1 MAAAS
6 APITMKE
13 ALTRFI
19 QLIESYREFR
29 LAVEIALICY
39 TLLGDSHEKMLL
51 QSIGVN
57 PQFITF
63 TNVTMESDKYICV
76 RETAPQNSV
85 VIIDMNMP
93 MQPLRRPI
101 TADSALMN
109 PNTRILAL
117 KAQVPGTT
125 QDHLQ
130 IFNIEAKQK
139 IKSHQMPEQVV
150 FWKWITP
157 KMLGLVTQTSVY
169 HWPIEGDSEPVK
181 MFDRT
186 ANLANNQIINYRCDP
201 SEKWLVLIGIAPGS
215 PERPQLVKGNM
226 QLFSV
231 DQQRSQA
238 LEAHAASFA
247 SIRVPGND
255 RDSILI
261 SFASKTSNAGQVTSK
276 LHVIELGA
284 QPGKPSF
291 SKKQA
296 DLFFPPDFAD
306 DFPVAMQISQKYGLI
321 YVITKLGLLFVYDLE
336 TATAV
341 YRNRIS
347 PDPIFLTSEASSIGG
362 FYAVNR
368 RGQVLLA
375 TVNEATII
383 PFVSGQLNNL
393 ELAVNLAKRGNL
405 PGAENLVVQRFQE
418 LFAQTKYK
426 EAAELAAESPQGILR
441 TPDTVAKF
449 QSVPVQAGQTPPLLQ
464 YFGTLLTKGK
474 LNAFESLE
482 LSRLVVNQNKKNLL
496 ENWLA
501 EDKLEC
507 SEELGDLVKTVDND
521 LALKIY
527 IKARA
532 TPKVVAAFAERR
544 EFDKILIYSK
554 QVGYTP
560 DYLFLLQTILRSD
573 PQEALEDLQKSG
585 GAPSSTKLGCSYE
598 HVPRFMELPCSPI
611 EQAALAFSLWSFHRN
626 MIREATAFLLDVL
639 KPNLPEHGYL
649 QTKVLEINLV
659 TFPNVADAILANGM
673 FSHYDRPRIAQ
684 LCEKAGLYIRA
695 LQHYSELPDIK
706 RVIVNT
712 HAIEPQALVEFFGT
726 LSREWALE
734 CMKDLLMINIKGNL
748 QIIVQ
753 VAKEYCE
760 QLGIDACIKLFEQ
773 FKSYDGLYFFLG
785 SYLSSS
791 EDPDIHFKYIEAAAR
806 TGQIKEVERVTRESN
821 FYDPEKTKNF
831 LMDAKL
837 PDARPLINVCD
848 RFGFVPDLTHYLY
861 TNNMLRYIEGYVQK
875 VNPGNAP
882 LVVGQLLDD
891 ECPED
896 FIKGLI
902 LSVRSLL
909 PVEPLVAECEKRNRL
924 RLLTQFLEHLVSE
937 GSQDVHV
944 HNALGKIIIESNN
957 NPEHFLTTNPYYD
970 SRVVGKYCEKRD
982 PTLAVVAYRRGQ
994 CDDELI
1000 NVTNKNSLFKL
1011 QARYVVERMD
1021 GDLWD
1026 KVLNPDNEFRRQLI
1040 DQVVSTALPE
1050 SKSPE
1055 QVSAAVKAF
1064 MTADLPHELIELLEK
1079 IVLQN
1084 SAFSGNFNLQ
1094 NLLILTAIKADP
1106 SRVMD
1111 YINRLDNFDG
1121 PAVGE
1126 VAVEA
1131 QLYEEA
1137 FAIFKKFNLNV
1148 QAVNVLL
1155 DNIRDINRAVEFAF
1169 RVEEDAVWS
1178 QVAKAQLREGLVS
1191 DAIESFIR
1199 ADDATQFLD
1208 VIHAA
1213 EDADVYHD
1221 LVKYLLMVR
1230 QKTKEPKVDSELIYA
1245 YAKIDRLGDIEEFI
1259 LMPNVANLPN
1269 VGDRLYDAALYE
1281 AAKIIFAFIS
1291 NWAKLASTLIKLNQ
1305 FQGAVDAARK
1315 ANSAKTWKEVCFA
1328 CVDAEEFRLAQIC
1341 GLNII
1346 VQVDDLEEVSE
1357 FYQNRGCFN
1366 ELISLMESGLGLER
1380 AHMGIFTELGVLYA
1394 RYRHEKLMEHIK
1406 LFSTRLNI
1414 PKLIRACDEQQH
1426 WKELTYLYIQYDEF
1440 DNAATTVMNH
1450 SPDAWDHMQ
1459 FKDIVVKVAN
1469 VELYYKAVHFYLQE
1483 HPDLINDLLNVLA
1496 LRVDHT
1502 RVVDIMRKAG
1512 HLRLVKPYMIAVQS
1526 NNVSAVNEALNEIYV
1541 EEEDYDR
1548 LRESIELHDNFDQ
1561 IGLAQKIE
1569 KHELLEMRRVAAS
1582 IYKKAGRWKQSI
1594 ALSKKDNLYKDAMET
1609 ASQSGDRELAE
1620 ELLVYFIE
1628 QGKKECFA
1636 SCLFVCYDLIR
1647 PDVALELAWMNN
1659 MIDFAFPYLLQFIRE
1674 YTGKVDEL
1682 IKDKIEAQKEAMAK
1696 ENEEKDVMK
1705 QQNMYAQLLPLAL
1718 PAPPMPGMGGPGMGG
1733 GFTPPP
1739 PPMGGMGMP
1748 PMPPFVFVVSVSA
1761 GDGIEFFVYDLDCNV
1776 KFESWLTKLRR
1787 INIACVQET
1796 KWVGFKARDVDGYK
1810 LWYSGSERRRNGVG
1824 ILVDE
1829 ELRGL
1834 DGEEKMRF
1842 WEALDEVVR
1851 GVPSS
1856 EKIVVAG
1863 DFNGH
1868 IGALPGSFS
1877 DVHGGFGFRKRNEE
1891 GATLLEFARSFGL
1904 VVVKWSFPKKD
1915 DHLITFRSAIAKTQ
1929 IDFLLLR
1936 KGDKVLCKDCKVIP
1950 SENLSTQHTLLVMN
1964 LGIKK
1969 DRKRRGEECRLGI
1982 KWGGL
1987 TPVNAWEIGK
1997 KLAGM
2002 GVWQCRGDVDSKWD
2016 RVARCIRENASEV
2029 SGVSR
2034 GRAGHHRGNWRW
2046 NEEVKKKVRP
2056 RKGRERREKKLF
2068 RLAKARERK
2077 GRDLDQVKCIKGE
2090 DGTVLV
2096 EDDHIKNRWQSY
2108 FYRLLNDEGDRAIG
2122 LGELEHSEE
2131 CLDFSYCRRFKV
2143 EEVREA
2149 VRRMRRSRAT
2159 GPDEIPVDF
2168 WKFSGET
2175 GLRWLTGLFNGIFKT
2190 TKMSEAWRWSTMIPL
2205 YKNKGDIQSSNNYRG
2220 IKLLSHSMKI

>member
-1 MAAAS
+1 MAAAN

-13 ALTRFI
+13 ALT
-19 QLIESYREFR
+19 LP
-29 LAVEIALICY
+29 
-39 TLLGDSHEKMLL
+39 
-51 QSIGVN
+51 SIGIN

-63 TNVTMESDKYICV
+63 THVTMESDKYICV
-76 RETAPQNSV
+76 RETSPQNSV
-85 VIIDMNMP
+85 VIVDMSMP

-109 PNTRILAL
+109 PNSRILAL
-117 KAQVPGTT
+117 KAQLQGTT

-130 IFNIEAKQK
+130 IFNIEMKAKM
-139 IKSHQMPEQVV
+139 KSYQMPEQL
-150 FWKWITP
+150 FN
-157 KMLGLVTQTSVY
+157 LFQY
-169 HWPIEGDSEPVK
+169 HAAIILQVIRLLCHLCDSEPVK

-186 ANLANNQIINYRCDP
+186 ANMSNNQIINYRCDP

-226 QLFSV
+226 QLFSI

-247 SIRVPGND
+247 QFKVPGNENS
-255 RDSILI
+255 SILI
-261 SFASKTSNAGQVTSK
+261 SFATKTLNAGQITSK

-291 SKKQA
+291 TKKQA

-306 DFPVAMQISQKYGLI
+306 DFPVAMQISHKYSLI

-347 PDPIFLTSEASSIGG
+347 PDPIFLTAEASSVGG

-375 TVNEATII
+375 TVNEQTIV

-405 PGAENLVVQRFQE
+405 PGAEQLVVQRFQE

-464 YFGTLLTKGK
+464 YFGTLLTRGK

-507 SEELGDLVKTVDND
+507 SEELGDLVK
-521 LALKIY
+521 
-527 IKARA
+527 
-532 TPKVVAAFAERR
+532 
-544 EFDKILIYSK
+544 
-554 QVGYTP
+554 VGYTP

-573 PQEALEDLQKSG
+573 PQGAVNFALMMSQMEGGCPLDYNTITDLFLQ
-585 GAPSSTKLGCSYE
+585 
-598 HVPRFMELPCSPI
+598 
-611 EQAALAFSLWSFHRN
+611 RN

-684 LCEKAGLYIRA
+684 LCEKAGLYMRA
-695 LQHYSELPDIK
+695 LQ
-706 RVIVNT
+706 VN
-712 HAIEPQALVEFFGT
+712 V
-726 LSREWALE
+726 
-734 CMKDLLMINIKGNL
+734 
-748 QIIVQ
+748 
-753 VAKEYCE
+753 
-760 QLGIDACIKLFEQ
+760 
-773 FKSYDGLYFFLG
+773 FLC
-785 SYLSSS
+785 
-791 EDPDIHFKYIEAAAR
+791 EDPDIHFKYIEAAAK

-831 LMDAKL
+831 LMEAKL

-861 TNNMLRYIEGYVQK
+861 SNNMLRYIEGYVQK

-909 PVEPLVAECEKRNRL
+909 PVEPLVEECEK
-924 RLLTQFLEHLVSE
+924 
-937 GSQDVHV
+937 
-944 HNALGKIIIESNN
+944 
-957 NPEHFLTTNPYYD
+957 
-970 SRVVGKYCEKRD
+970 
-982 PTLAVVAYRRGQ
+982 
-994 CDDELI
+994 
-1000 NVTNKNSLFKL
+1000 
-1011 QARYVVERMD
+1011 RYVVERME
-1021 GDLWD
+1021 GDLWE
-1026 KVLNPDNEFRRQLI
+1026 KVLNPDNEYRRQLI

-1111 YINRLDNFDG
+1111 YVNRLDNFDG

-1155 DNIRDINRAVEFAF
+1155 DNIRSIERAVEFAF

-1199 ADDATQFLD
+1199 ADDVTQFLD
-1208 VIHAA
+1208 VIRAA
-1213 EDADVYHD
+1213 EDANVYHD
-1221 LVKYLLMVR
+1221 LVRYLLMVR
-1230 QKTKEPKVDSELIYA
+1230 QKAKEPKVDSELIYA
-1245 YAKIDRLGDIEEFI
+1245 YAKIDRLSDIEEFI
-1259 LMPNVANLPN
+1259 LMPNVANLQN
-1269 VGDRLYDAALYE
+1269 VGDRLYDEALYE

-1291 NWAKLASTLIKLNQ
+1291 NWAKLASTLVKLGQ

-1315 ANSAKTWKEVCFA
+1315 ANSSKTWKEVCFA

-1357 FYQNRGCFN
+1357 YYQNRGCFN

-1394 RYRHEKLMEHIK
+1394 RYRPEKLMEHIK

-1440 DNAATTVMNH
+1440 DNAATTIMNH
-1450 SPDAWDHMQ
+1450 SPEAWDHMQ
-1459 FKDIVVKVAN
+1459 FKDVAVKVAN

-1512 HLRLVKPYMIAVQS
+1512 HLHLVKPYMVAVQS

-1541 EEEDYDR
+1541 EEEDYER
-1548 LRESIELHDNFDQ
+1548 LRESIDMHDNFDQ

-1569 KHELLEMRRVAAS
+1569 KHELLEMRRVAAY

-1628 QGKKECFA
+1628 KGKKECFA

-1647 PDVALELAWMNN
+1647 ADIALELAWMNN
-1659 MIDFAFPYLLQFIRE
+1659 MIDFAFPYLLQFVRE

-1682 IKDKIEAQKEAMAK
+1682 VKDKIEALSEVKAK
-1696 ENEEKDVMK
+1696 EREEKDVIA

-1718 PAPPMPGMGGPGMGG
+1718 PAPPMPGMAGAPGMGG
-1733 GFTPPP
+1733 FTPP

-1748 PMPPFVFVVSVSA
+1748 PMPPF
-1761 GDGIEFFVYDLDCNV
+1761 G
-1776 KFESWLTKLRR
+1776 
-1787 INIACVQET
+1787 
-1796 KWVGFKARDVDGYK
+1796 
-1810 LWYSGSERRRNGVG
+1810 
-1824 ILVDE
+1824 
-1829 ELRGL
+1829 
-1834 DGEEKMRF
+1834 M
-1842 WEALDEVVR
+1842 
-1851 GVPSS
+1851 PPMSS
-1856 EKIVVAG
+1856 
-1863 DFNGH
+1863 F
-1868 IGALPGSFS
+1868 
-1877 DVHGGFGFRKRNEE
+1877 
-1891 GATLLEFARSFGL
+1891 
-1904 VVVKWSFPKKD
+1904 
-1915 DHLITFRSAIAKTQ
+1915 
-1929 IDFLLLR
+1929 
-1936 KGDKVLCKDCKVIP
+1936 
-1950 SENLSTQHTLLVMN
+1950 
-1964 LGIKK
+1964 
-1969 DRKRRGEECRLGI
+1969 
-1982 KWGGL
+1982 
-1987 TPVNAWEIGK
+1987 
-1997 KLAGM
+1997 
-2002 GVWQCRGDVDSKWD
+2002 
-2016 RVARCIRENASEV
+2016 
-2029 SGVSR
+2029 
-2034 GRAGHHRGNWRW
+2034 
-2046 NEEVKKKVRP
+2046 
-2056 RKGRERREKKLF
+2056 
-2068 RLAKARERK
+2068 
-2077 GRDLDQVKCIKGE
+2077 
-2090 DGTVLV
+2090 
-2096 EDDHIKNRWQSY
+2096 
-2108 FYRLLNDEGDRAIG
+2108 
-2122 LGELEHSEE
+2122 
-2131 CLDFSYCRRFKV
+2131 
-2143 EEVREA
+2143 
-2149 VRRMRRSRAT
+2149 
-2159 GPDEIPVDF
+2159 
-2168 WKFSGET
+2168 
-2175 GLRWLTGLFNGIFKT
+2175 
-2190 TKMSEAWRWSTMIPL
+2190 
-2205 YKNKGDIQSSNNYRG
+2205 
-2220 IKLLSHSMKI
+2220 

>member
-1 MAAAS
+1 MAAAN

-13 ALTRFI
+13 ALT
-19 QLIESYREFR
+19 
-29 LAVEIALICY
+29 
-39 TLLGDSHEKMLL
+39 L

-85 VIIDMNMP
+85 VIIDMSLP

-284 QPGKPSF
+284 QSGKPSF

-306 DFPVAMQISQKYGLI
+306 DFPVAMQISHKYGLI

-375 TVNEATII
+375 TVNEATIV

-521 LALKIY
+521 IALKIY

-573 PQEALEDLQKSG
+573 PQGAVNFALMMSQMEGGCPVDYNTITDLFLQ
-585 GAPSSTKLGCSYE
+585 
-598 HVPRFMELPCSPI
+598 
-611 EQAALAFSLWSFHRN
+611 RN

-673 FSHYDRPRIAQ
+673 FSHYDRSRIAQ

-695 LQHYSELPDIK
+695 LQVD
-706 RVIVNT
+706 
-712 HAIEPQALVEFFGT
+712 
-726 LSREWALE
+726 W
-734 CMKDLLMINIKGNL
+734 
-748 QIIVQ
+748 
-753 VAKEYCE
+753 
-760 QLGIDACIKLFEQ
+760 
-773 FKSYDGLYFFLG
+773 
-785 SYLSSS
+785 
-791 EDPDIHFKYIEAAAR
+791 

-831 LMDAKL
+831 LMEAKL

-944 HNALGKIIIESNN
+944 HNAL
-957 NPEHFLTTNPYYD
+957 
-970 SRVVGKYCEKRD
+970 
-982 PTLAVVAYRRGQ
+982 
-994 CDDELI
+994 
-1000 NVTNKNSLFKL
+1000 
-1011 QARYVVERMD
+1011 
-1021 GDLWD
+1021 
-1026 KVLNPDNEFRRQLI
+1026 
-1040 DQVVSTALPE
+1040 
-1050 SKSPE
+1050 E

-1155 DNIRDINRAVEFAF
+1155 DSIRDINRAVEFAF

-1199 ADDATQFLD
+1199 ADDTTQFLD

-1213 EDADVYHD
+1213 EDTDVYHD

-1269 VGDRLYDAALYE
+1269 VGDRLFDAALYE

-1291 NWAKLASTLIKLNQ
+1291 NWAKLASTLLKLNQ

-1459 FKDIVVKVAN
+1459 FKDIVVKIAN

-1659 MIDFAFPYLLQFIRE
+1659 MIDFVFPYLLQFIRE

-1682 IKDKIEAQKEAMAK
+1682 IKDKIEAQKEAKAK
-1696 ENEEKDVMK
+1696 ETEEKDVMK

-1718 PAPPMPGMGGPGMGG
+1718 PAPPMPGMGGAGMGG
-1733 GFTPPP
+1733 GFAPPPP

-1748 PMPPFVFVVSVSA
+1748 PMPPF
-1761 GDGIEFFVYDLDCNV
+1761 GMPPM
-1776 KFESWLTKLRR
+1776 
-1787 INIACVQET
+1787 
-1796 KWVGFKARDVDGYK
+1796 
-1810 LWYSGSERRRNGVG
+1810 GS
-1824 ILVDE
+1824 
-1829 ELRGL
+1829 
-1834 DGEEKMRF
+1834 
-1842 WEALDEVVR
+1842 
-1851 GVPSS
+1851 
-1856 EKIVVAG
+1856 
-1863 DFNGH
+1863 
-1868 IGALPGSFS
+1868 
-1877 DVHGGFGFRKRNEE
+1877 
-1891 GATLLEFARSFGL
+1891 
-1904 VVVKWSFPKKD
+1904 
-1915 DHLITFRSAIAKTQ
+1915 
-1929 IDFLLLR
+1929 
-1936 KGDKVLCKDCKVIP
+1936 
-1950 SENLSTQHTLLVMN
+1950 
-1964 LGIKK
+1964 
-1969 DRKRRGEECRLGI
+1969 
-1982 KWGGL
+1982 
-1987 TPVNAWEIGK
+1987 
-1997 KLAGM
+1997 
-2002 GVWQCRGDVDSKWD
+2002 
-2016 RVARCIRENASEV
+2016 
-2029 SGVSR
+2029 
-2034 GRAGHHRGNWRW
+2034 
-2046 NEEVKKKVRP
+2046 
-2056 RKGRERREKKLF
+2056 
-2068 RLAKARERK
+2068 
-2077 GRDLDQVKCIKGE
+2077 
-2090 DGTVLV
+2090 
-2096 EDDHIKNRWQSY
+2096 Y
-2108 FYRLLNDEGDRAIG
+2108 
-2122 LGELEHSEE
+2122 
-2131 CLDFSYCRRFKV
+2131 
-2143 EEVREA
+2143 
-2149 VRRMRRSRAT
+2149 
-2159 GPDEIPVDF
+2159 
-2168 WKFSGET
+2168 
-2175 GLRWLTGLFNGIFKT
+2175 
-2190 TKMSEAWRWSTMIPL
+2190 
-2205 YKNKGDIQSSNNYRG
+2205 
-2220 IKLLSHSMKI
+2220 

>member
-6 APITMKE
+6 APIAMKE
-13 ALTRFI
+13 ALTLPTVGI
-19 QLIESYREFR
+19 NQ
-29 LAVEIALICY
+29 
-39 TLLGDSHEKMLL
+39 
-51 QSIGVN
+51 
-57 PQFITF
+57 QFITF
-63 TNVTMESDKYICV
+63 THVTMESDKYICV
-76 RETAPQNSV
+76 RETSPQNSV
-85 VIIDMNMP
+85 VIIDMGMP
-93 MQPLRRPI
+93 NQPLRRPI

-109 PNTRILAL
+109 PNSRILAL
-117 KAQVPGTT
+117 KAQIPGTT

-130 IFNIEAKQK
+130 IFNIELKTK

-157 KMLGLVTQTSVY
+157 KMLGLVTQSSVY
-169 HWPIEGDSEPVK
+169 HWSIEGDSEPVK

-201 SEKWLVLIGIAPGS
+201 SEKWLVLIGIAPGA

-247 SIRVPGND
+247 SIKVAGND
-255 RDSILI
+255 KDSILI
-261 SFASKTSNAGQVTSK
+261 CFASKTTNAGQVTSK

-284 QPGKPSF
+284 QPGKPGF

-306 DFPVAMQISQKYGLI
+306 DFPVAMQISHKYGLI

-347 PDPIFLTSEASSIGG
+347 PDPIFLTAEASSIGG
-362 FYAVNR
+362 FYAINR

-375 TVNEATII
+375 TVNEATIV

-418 LFAQTKYK
+418 LFSQTKYK

-441 TPDTVAKF
+441 TPETVAKF

-573 PQEALEDLQKSG
+573 PQGAVNFALMMSQMEGGCPVDYNTITDLFLQ
-585 GAPSSTKLGCSYE
+585 
-598 HVPRFMELPCSPI
+598 
-611 EQAALAFSLWSFHRN
+611 RN
-626 MIREATAFLLDVL
+626 LIREATAFLLDVL
-639 KPNLPEHGYL
+639 KPNLPEHAFL

-659 TFPNVADAILANGM
+659 TYPNVADAILANGM
-673 FSHYDRPRIAQ
+673 FSHYDRPRIGQ

-695 LQHYSELPDIK
+695 LQ
-706 RVIVNT
+706 
-712 HAIEPQALVEFFGT
+712 
-726 LSREWALE
+726 
-734 CMKDLLMINIKGNL
+734 
-748 QIIVQ
+748 
-753 VAKEYCE
+753 
-760 QLGIDACIKLFEQ
+760 
-773 FKSYDGLYFFLG
+773 
-785 SYLSSS
+785 
-791 EDPDIHFKYIEAAAR
+791 
-806 TGQIKEVERVTRESN
+806 
-821 FYDPEKTKNF
+821 
-831 LMDAKL
+831 
-837 PDARPLINVCD
+837 
-848 RFGFVPDLTHYLY
+848 
-861 TNNMLRYIEGYVQK
+861 
-875 VNPGNAP
+875 VNPSNAP

-896 FIKGLI
+896 FIRGLI

-909 PVEPLVAECEKRNRL
+909 PVEPLVDECEKRNRL

-944 HNALGKIIIESNN
+944 HNALGKIIIDSNN

-1021 GDLWD
+1021 SDLWE
-1026 KVLNPDNEFRRQLI
+1026 KVLLPDNEYRRQLI

-1094 NLLILTAIKADP
+1094 NLLILTAIKADA

-1155 DNIRDINRAVEFAF
+1155 DNIQNIDRAVEFAF
-1169 RVEEDAVWS
+1169 RVEEEAVWS

-1199 ADDATQFLD
+1199 ADDTTHFLE
-1208 VIHAA
+1208 VIQAA
-1213 EDADVYHD
+1213 ENADVYHD

-1245 YAKIDRLGDIEEFI
+1245 YAKIDRLSEIEEFI
-1259 LMPNVANLPN
+1259 LMPNVANLQN
-1269 VGDRLYDAALYE
+1269 VGDRLYDEALYE

-1291 NWAKLASTLIKLNQ
+1291 NWAKLAVTLVKLKQ

-1315 ANSAKTWKEVCFA
+1315 ANSSKTWKEVCFA

-1346 VQVDDLEEVSE
+1346 VQVDDLEEVSDY
-1357 FYQNRGCFN
+1357 YQNRGCFN

-1394 RYRHEKLMEHIK
+1394 RYRPEKLMEHIK

-1440 DNAATTVMNH
+1440 DNAATTIMNH

-1459 FKDIVVKVAN
+1459 FKDVAVKVAN

-1483 HPDLINDLLNVLA
+1483 HPDLINDMLNVLA

-1512 HLRLVKPYMIAVQS
+1512 HLHLVKPYMVAVQS

-1541 EEEDYDR
+1541 EEEDYER
-1548 LRESIELHDNFDQ
+1548 LRESIDLHDNFDQ

-1569 KHELLEMRRVAAS
+1569 KHELLEMRRVAAY
-1582 IYKKAGRWKQSI
+1582 IYKKAGRWKQS
-1594 ALSKKDNLYKDAMET
+1594 A
-1609 ASQSGDRELAE
+1609 
-1620 ELLVYFIE
+1620 
-1628 QGKKECFA
+1628 
-1636 SCLFVCYDLIR
+1636 
-1647 PDVALELAWMNN
+1647 
-1659 MIDFAFPYLLQFIRE
+1659 
-1674 YTGKVDEL
+1674 
-1682 IKDKIEAQKEAMAK
+1682 
-1696 ENEEKDVMK
+1696 
-1705 QQNMYAQLLPLAL
+1705 
-1718 PAPPMPGMGGPGMGG
+1718 
-1733 GFTPPP
+1733 
-1739 PPMGGMGMP
+1739 
-1748 PMPPFVFVVSVSA
+1748 
-1761 GDGIEFFVYDLDCNV
+1761 
-1776 KFESWLTKLRR
+1776 
-1787 INIACVQET
+1787 
-1796 KWVGFKARDVDGYK
+1796 
-1810 LWYSGSERRRNGVG
+1810 
-1824 ILVDE
+1824 
-1829 ELRGL
+1829 
-1834 DGEEKMRF
+1834 
-1842 WEALDEVVR
+1842 
-1851 GVPSS
+1851 
-1856 EKIVVAG
+1856 
-1863 DFNGH
+1863 
-1868 IGALPGSFS
+1868 
-1877 DVHGGFGFRKRNEE
+1877 
-1891 GATLLEFARSFGL
+1891 
-1904 VVVKWSFPKKD
+1904 
-1915 DHLITFRSAIAKTQ
+1915 
-1929 IDFLLLR
+1929 
-1936 KGDKVLCKDCKVIP
+1936 
-1950 SENLSTQHTLLVMN
+1950 
-1964 LGIKK
+1964 
-1969 DRKRRGEECRLGI
+1969 
-1982 KWGGL
+1982 
-1987 TPVNAWEIGK
+1987 
-1997 KLAGM
+1997 
-2002 GVWQCRGDVDSKWD
+2002 
-2016 RVARCIRENASEV
+2016 
-2029 SGVSR
+2029 
-2034 GRAGHHRGNWRW
+2034 
-2046 NEEVKKKVRP
+2046 
-2056 RKGRERREKKLF
+2056 
-2068 RLAKARERK
+2068 
-2077 GRDLDQVKCIKGE
+2077 
-2090 DGTVLV
+2090 
-2096 EDDHIKNRWQSY
+2096 
-2108 FYRLLNDEGDRAIG
+2108 
-2122 LGELEHSEE
+2122 
-2131 CLDFSYCRRFKV
+2131 
-2143 EEVREA
+2143 
-2149 VRRMRRSRAT
+2149 
-2159 GPDEIPVDF
+2159 
-2168 WKFSGET
+2168 
-2175 GLRWLTGLFNGIFKT
+2175 
-2190 TKMSEAWRWSTMIPL
+2190 
-2205 YKNKGDIQSSNNYRG
+2205 
-2220 IKLLSHSMKI
+2220 

>member
-1 MAAAS
+1 MAAAN

-13 ALTRFI
+13 VLT
-19 QLIESYREFR
+19 LP
-29 LAVEIALICY
+29 
-39 TLLGDSHEKMLL
+39 
-51 QSIGVN
+51 SIGIS

-85 VIIDMNMP
+85 VIIDMHMP

-109 PNTRILAL
+109 PDSRILAL
-117 KAQVPGTT
+117 KAQLPGTT

-130 IFNIEAKQK
+130 IFNIEMKAKM
-139 IKSHQMPEQVV
+139 KSYQMPEQIV

-169 HWPIEGDSEPVK
+169 HWSIEGDSEPVK
-181 MFDRT
+181 MFERT
-186 ANLANNQIINYRCDP
+186 ANLQSNQIINYKCDP
-201 SEKWLVLIGIAPGS
+201 SVKWLVLIGIAPGS
-215 PERPQLVKGNM
+215 PERQQLVKGNM

-247 SIRVPGND
+247 HFKVPGNENP
-255 RDSILI
+255 STLI
-261 SFASKTSNAGQVTSK
+261 SFASKSFNAGQVTSK

-291 SKKQA
+291 TKKQA
-296 DLFFPPDFAD
+296 DLFFPPDFVD
-306 DFPVAMQISQKYGLI
+306 DFPVAMQISHKYSLI

-347 PDPIFLTSEASSIGG
+347 PDPIFLTVEASVVGG
-362 FYAVNR
+362 FYAINR

-375 TVNEATII
+375 TVNEAMIV

-449 QSVPVQAGQTPPLLQ
+449 QSVPVQPGQTPPLLQ
-464 YFGTLLTKGK
+464 YFGTLLTRGK

-507 SEELGDLVKTVDND
+507 TEELGDLVKTVDND

-554 QVGYTP
+554 QVGYSP

-573 PQEALEDLQKSG
+573 PQGAVNFALMMSQMEGGCPVDYNTITDLFLQ
-585 GAPSSTKLGCSYE
+585 
-598 HVPRFMELPCSPI
+598 
-611 EQAALAFSLWSFHRN
+611 RN
-626 MIREATAFLLDVL
+626 LIREATAFLLDVL

-673 FSHYDRPRIAQ
+673 FSHYDRPRIGQ

-695 LQHYSELPDIK
+695 LQHYTELPDIK

-734 CMKDLLMINIKGNL
+734 CMKDLLLVNLRGNL

-753 VAKEYCE
+753 TAKEYCE
-760 QLGIDACIKLFEQ
+760 QLGVDACVKLFEQ
-773 FKSYDGLYFFLG
+773 FKSYEGLYFFLG

-831 LMDAKL
+831 LMEAKL

-848 RFGFVPDLTHYLY
+848 RFGFVADLTHYLY
-861 TNNMLRYIEGYVQK
+861 SNNMLRYIEGYVQK

-902 LSVRSLL
+902 ISVRSLL
-909 PVEPLVAECEKRNRL
+909 PVEPLVEECEKRNRL

-944 HNALGKIIIESNN
+944 HNALGKIIIDSNN

-970 SRVVGKYCEKRD
+970 SRVVGKYCEKHD

-1021 GDLWD
+1021 GDIWE
-1026 KVLNPDNEFRRQLI
+1026 KVLNPENEYRRQLI

-1155 DNIRDINRAVEFAF
+1155 DNIQSIDRAVEFAF
-1169 RVEEDAVWS
+1169 RVEEEAVWS

-1199 ADDATQFLD
+1199 ADDATQFLE
-1208 VIHAA
+1208 VIRAA
-1213 EDADVYHD
+1213 EDANVYHD

-1230 QKTKEPKVDSELIYA
+1230 QKAKEPKVDSELIFA
-1245 YAKIDRLGDIEEFI
+1245 YAKIDRLNDIEEFI
-1259 LMPNVANLPN
+1259 LMPNVANLQN
-1269 VGDRLYDAALYE
+1269 VGDRLYDETLYE
-1281 AAKIIFAFIS
+1281 AARIIFHFIA
-1291 NWAKLASTLIKLNQ
+1291 NWAKLAITLVKLKQ
-1305 FQGAVDAARK
+1305 FQSAVDAARK

-1328 CVDAEEFRLAQIC
+1328 CVEAEEFRLAQIC

-1346 VQVDDLEEVSE
+1346 IQVLF
-1357 FYQNRGCFN
+1357 FYRHSVAKEMIYESISKQGYFN

-1394 RYRHEKLMEHIK
+1394 RYRPEKLMEHIK

-1440 DNAATTVMNH
+1440 DNAATTIMNH
-1450 SPDAWDHMQ
+1450 SPEAWDHMQ
-1459 FKDIVVKVAN
+1459 FKDVAVKVAN

-1512 HLRLVKPYMIAVQS
+1512 HLLLVKPYMIAVQS
-1526 NNVSAVNEALNEIYV
+1526 NNVSAVNEALNQIYV
-1541 EEEDYDR
+1541 EEEDYER
-1548 LRESIELHDNFDQ
+1548 LRESIDLHDNFDQ

-1569 KHELLEMRRVAAS
+1569 KHELLEMRRVAAY
-1582 IYKKAGRWKQSI
+1582 IYKKAGRWKLSI

-1647 PDVALELAWMNN
+1647 PDIALELAWINN
-1659 MIDFAFPYLLQFIRE
+1659 MIDFAFPYLLQFVRE

-1682 IKDKIEAQKEAMAK
+1682 VKDKINAQNEVKTKEQ
-1696 ENEEKDVMK
+1696 EEKDVMA

-1718 PAPPMPGMGGPGMGG
+1718 PAPPMPGMGGPTMGG
-1733 GFTPPP
+1733 GFAP

-1748 PMPPFVFVVSVSA
+1748 PMPPF
-1761 GDGIEFFVYDLDCNV
+1761 GMPPM
-1776 KFESWLTKLRR
+1776 
-1787 INIACVQET
+1787 
-1796 KWVGFKARDVDGYK
+1796 
-1810 LWYSGSERRRNGVG
+1810 GS
-1824 ILVDE
+1824 
-1829 ELRGL
+1829 
-1834 DGEEKMRF
+1834 
-1842 WEALDEVVR
+1842 
-1851 GVPSS
+1851 
-1856 EKIVVAG
+1856 
-1863 DFNGH
+1863 
-1868 IGALPGSFS
+1868 
-1877 DVHGGFGFRKRNEE
+1877 
-1891 GATLLEFARSFGL
+1891 
-1904 VVVKWSFPKKD
+1904 
-1915 DHLITFRSAIAKTQ
+1915 
-1929 IDFLLLR
+1929 
-1936 KGDKVLCKDCKVIP
+1936 
-1950 SENLSTQHTLLVMN
+1950 
-1964 LGIKK
+1964 
-1969 DRKRRGEECRLGI
+1969 
-1982 KWGGL
+1982 
-1987 TPVNAWEIGK
+1987 
-1997 KLAGM
+1997 
-2002 GVWQCRGDVDSKWD
+2002 
-2016 RVARCIRENASEV
+2016 
-2029 SGVSR
+2029 
-2034 GRAGHHRGNWRW
+2034 
-2046 NEEVKKKVRP
+2046 
-2056 RKGRERREKKLF
+2056 
-2068 RLAKARERK
+2068 
-2077 GRDLDQVKCIKGE
+2077 
-2090 DGTVLV
+2090 
-2096 EDDHIKNRWQSY
+2096 Y
-2108 FYRLLNDEGDRAIG
+2108 
-2122 LGELEHSEE
+2122 
-2131 CLDFSYCRRFKV
+2131 
-2143 EEVREA
+2143 
-2149 VRRMRRSRAT
+2149 
-2159 GPDEIPVDF
+2159 
-2168 WKFSGET
+2168 
-2175 GLRWLTGLFNGIFKT
+2175 
-2190 TKMSEAWRWSTMIPL
+2190 
-2205 YKNKGDIQSSNNYRG
+2205 
-2220 IKLLSHSMKI
+2220 

>member
-1 MAAAS
+1 MAAAN

-13 ALTRFI
+13 VLT
-19 QLIESYREFR
+19 LP
-29 LAVEIALICY
+29 
-39 TLLGDSHEKMLL
+39 
-51 QSIGVN
+51 SIGIN
-57 PQFITF
+57 SQFITF

-76 RETAPQNSV
+76 RETSPQNSV

-93 MQPLRRPI
+93 SQPLRRPI

-117 KAQVPGTT
+117 KAQLPGTT

-130 IFNIEAKQK
+130 IFNIEAKAK
-139 IKSHQMPEQVV
+139 MKSHQMPEQVV

-157 KMLGLVTQTSVY
+157 KMLGLVTQSSVY
-169 HWPIEGDSEPVK
+169 HWSIEGDSEPVK

-186 ANLANNQIINYRCDP
+186 ANLASNQIINYRCDP

-247 SIRVPGND
+247 SLRVPGND
-255 RDSILI
+255 KDSILI
-261 SFASKTSNAGQVTSK
+261 SFASKSSNAGQITSK

-291 SKKQA
+291 TKKQA

-306 DFPVAMQISQKYGLI
+306 DFPVAMQISHKYNLI

-336 TATAV
+336 SATAV

-347 PDPIFLTSEASSIGG
+347 PDPIFLTSEASSVGG
-362 FYAVNR
+362 FYAINR

-375 TVNEATII
+375 TVNETTLV

-573 PQEALEDLQKSG
+573 PQGAVNFALMMSQMEGGCPVDYNTITDLFLQ
-585 GAPSSTKLGCSYE
+585 
-598 HVPRFMELPCSPI
+598 
-611 EQAALAFSLWSFHRN
+611 RN
-626 MIREATAFLLDVL
+626 LIREATAFLLDVL
-639 KPNLPEHGYL
+639 KPNLPDHAFL

-684 LCEKAGLYIRA
+684 LCEKAGLYMRA
-695 LQHYSELPDIK
+695 LQHYTELSDIK
-706 RVIVNT
+706 RIIVNT

-734 CMKDLLMINIKGNL
+734 CMKDLLLVNLRGNL

-760 QLGIDACIKLFEQ
+760 QLGVDACIKIFEQ
-773 FKSYDGLYFFLG
+773 FKSYEGLYFFLG

-791 EDPDIHFKYIEAAAR
+791 EDPDIHFKYIEAAAK

-837 PDARPLINVCD
+837 PDARPLINV
-848 RFGFVPDLTHYLY
+848 
-861 TNNMLRYIEGYVQK
+861 
-875 VNPGNAP
+875 
-882 LVVGQLLDD
+882 
-891 ECPED
+891 
-896 FIKGLI
+896 
-902 LSVRSLL
+902 
-909 PVEPLVAECEKRNRL
+909 
-924 RLLTQFLEHLVSE
+924 
-937 GSQDVHV
+937 
-944 HNALGKIIIESNN
+944 
-957 NPEHFLTTNPYYD
+957 
-970 SRVVGKYCEKRD
+970 
-982 PTLAVVAYRRGQ
+982 
-994 CDDELI
+994 
-1000 NVTNKNSLFKL
+1000 
-1011 QARYVVERMD
+1011 
-1021 GDLWD
+1021 
-1026 KVLNPDNEFRRQLI
+1026 
-1040 DQVVSTALPE
+1040 
-1050 SKSPE
+1050 
-1055 QVSAAVKAF
+1055 
-1064 MTADLPHELIELLEK
+1064 
-1079 IVLQN
+1079 
-1084 SAFSGNFNLQ
+1084 
-1094 NLLILTAIKADP
+1094 
-1106 SRVMD
+1106 
-1111 YINRLDNFDG
+1111 
-1121 PAVGE
+1121 
-1126 VAVEA
+1126 
-1131 QLYEEA
+1131 
-1137 FAIFKKFNLNV
+1137 
-1148 QAVNVLL
+1148 
-1155 DNIRDINRAVEFAF
+1155 
-1169 RVEEDAVWS
+1169 
-1178 QVAKAQLREGLVS
+1178 AKAQLREGLVS

-1199 ADDATQFLD
+1199 ADDATQFLE

-1213 EDADVYHD
+1213 EEANVYHD

-1230 QKTKEPKVDSELIYA
+1230 QKAKEPKVDSELIYA
-1245 YAKIDRLGDIEEFI
+1245 YAKIDRLGEIEEFI

-1269 VGDRLYDAALYE
+1269 VGDRLYDEELYE

-1291 NWAKLASTLIKLNQ
+1291 NWAKLACTLVKLKQ

-1315 ANSAKTWKEVCFA
+1315 ANSSKTWKEVCFA

-1394 RYRHEKLMEHIK
+1394 RYRYEKLMEHIK

-1450 SPDAWDHMQ
+1450 SPEAWDHMQ
-1459 FKDIVVKVAN
+1459 FKDIIVKVAN

-1483 HPDLINDLLNVLA
+1483 HPELINDVLNVLA

-1512 HLRLVKPYMIAVQS
+1512 HLRLVKPYMVAVQS

-1548 LRESIELHDNFDQ
+1548 LRESIDFHDNFDQ

-1569 KHELLEMRRVAAS
+1569 KHELLEMRRVAAY

-1620 ELLVYFIE
+1620 ELLVYFID

-1647 PDVALELAWMNN
+1647 ADVALELAWMNN

-1682 IKDKIEAQKEAMAK
+1682 IKGKIESLNEEKAK
-1696 ENEEKDVMK
+1696 ENEEKDIIK

-1718 PAPPMPGMGGPGMGG
+1718 PAPPMPGMGGAGMGG
-1733 GFTPPP
+1733 GFAAPP

-1748 PMPPFVFVVSVSA
+1748 PMPPF
-1761 GDGIEFFVYDLDCNV
+1761 GMPPM
-1776 KFESWLTKLRR
+1776 
-1787 INIACVQET
+1787 
-1796 KWVGFKARDVDGYK
+1796 
-1810 LWYSGSERRRNGVG
+1810 GS
-1824 ILVDE
+1824 
-1829 ELRGL
+1829 
-1834 DGEEKMRF
+1834 
-1842 WEALDEVVR
+1842 
-1851 GVPSS
+1851 
-1856 EKIVVAG
+1856 
-1863 DFNGH
+1863 
-1868 IGALPGSFS
+1868 
-1877 DVHGGFGFRKRNEE
+1877 
-1891 GATLLEFARSFGL
+1891 
-1904 VVVKWSFPKKD
+1904 
-1915 DHLITFRSAIAKTQ
+1915 
-1929 IDFLLLR
+1929 
-1936 KGDKVLCKDCKVIP
+1936 
-1950 SENLSTQHTLLVMN
+1950 
-1964 LGIKK
+1964 
-1969 DRKRRGEECRLGI
+1969 
-1982 KWGGL
+1982 
-1987 TPVNAWEIGK
+1987 
-1997 KLAGM
+1997 
-2002 GVWQCRGDVDSKWD
+2002 
-2016 RVARCIRENASEV
+2016 
-2029 SGVSR
+2029 
-2034 GRAGHHRGNWRW
+2034 
-2046 NEEVKKKVRP
+2046 
-2056 RKGRERREKKLF
+2056 
-2068 RLAKARERK
+2068 
-2077 GRDLDQVKCIKGE
+2077 
-2090 DGTVLV
+2090 
-2096 EDDHIKNRWQSY
+2096 Y
-2108 FYRLLNDEGDRAIG
+2108 
-2122 LGELEHSEE
+2122 
-2131 CLDFSYCRRFKV
+2131 
-2143 EEVREA
+2143 
-2149 VRRMRRSRAT
+2149 
-2159 GPDEIPVDF
+2159 
-2168 WKFSGET
+2168 
-2175 GLRWLTGLFNGIFKT
+2175 
-2190 TKMSEAWRWSTMIPL
+2190 
-2205 YKNKGDIQSSNNYRG
+2205 
-2220 IKLLSHSMKI
+2220 

>member
-1 MAAAS
+1 MAAAN

-13 ALTRFI
+13 ALT
-19 QLIESYREFR
+19 L
-29 LAVEIALICY
+29 
-39 TLLGDSHEKMLL
+39 T
-51 QSIGVN
+51 SIGIN

-117 KAQVPGTT
+117 KGEVESVESMARVAVSLFLVEAQLPGTT

-130 IFNIEAKQK
+130 IFNIEAKAK
-139 IKSHQMPEQVV
+139 LKSHQMPEQARSYYPLNSLVLNVV

-157 KMLGLVTQTSVY
+157 KMLGLVTQSAVY
-169 HWPIEGDSEPVK
+169 HWSIEGESEPVK

-186 ANLANNQIINYRCDP
+186 ANLANNQIINYKCDP

-215 PERPQLVKGNM
+215 PE
-226 QLFSV
+226 LFSV

-247 SIRVPGND
+247 SFRIAGND
-255 RDSILI
+255 KDSILI
-261 SFASKTSNAGQVTSK
+261 SFATKTSNAGQITSK

-291 SKKQA
+291 TKKQA

-306 DFPVAMQISQKYGLI
+306 DFPVAMQ
-321 YVITKLGLLFVYDLE
+321 LGLLFVYDLE

-347 PDPIFLTSEASSIGG
+347 PDPIFLTSEASSVGG

-375 TVNEATII
+375 TVNESTII

-507 SEELGDLVKTVDND
+507 SEELGDLVK
-521 LALKIY
+521 
-527 IKARA
+527 
-532 TPKVVAAFAERR
+532 
-544 EFDKILIYSK
+544 
-554 QVGYTP
+554 VGYTP
-560 DYLFLLQTILRSD
+560 DYLFLLQTILRAD
-573 PQEALEDLQKSG
+573 PQGAVNFALMMSQMEGGCPVDYNTITDLFLQ
-585 GAPSSTKLGCSYE
+585 
-598 HVPRFMELPCSPI
+598 
-611 EQAALAFSLWSFHRN
+611 RN

-639 KPNLPEHGYL
+639 KPNLPEHAFL
-649 QTKVLEINLV
+649 QTK
-659 TFPNVADAILANGM
+659 
-673 FSHYDRPRIAQ
+673 
-684 LCEKAGLYIRA
+684 
-695 LQHYSELPDIK
+695 
-706 RVIVNT
+706 
-712 HAIEPQALVEFFGT
+712 
-726 LSREWALE
+726 
-734 CMKDLLMINIKGNL
+734 
-748 QIIVQ
+748 

-760 QLGIDACIKLFEQ
+760 HLGVEACIKLFEQ
-773 FKSYDGLYFFLG
+773 FKSYEGLYFFLG

-791 EDPDIHFKYIEAAAR
+791 EDPEIHFKYIEAAAK
-806 TGQIKEVERVTRESN
+806 TGQIKEVERVTRESD
-821 FYDPEKTKNF
+821 FYNPEKTKNF

-861 TNNMLRYIEGYVQK
+861 SNNMLRYIEGYVQK

-909 PVEPLVAECEKRNRL
+909 PVEPLVEECEKRNRL

-944 HNALGKIIIESNN
+944 HNAL
-957 NPEHFLTTNPYYD
+957 
-970 SRVVGKYCEKRD
+970 
-982 PTLAVVAYRRGQ
+982 
-994 CDDELI
+994 
-1000 NVTNKNSLFKL
+1000 
-1011 QARYVVERMD
+1011 
-1021 GDLWD
+1021 
-1026 KVLNPDNEFRRQLI
+1026 
-1040 DQVVSTALPE
+1040 
-1050 SKSPE
+1050 E

-1137 FAIFKKFNLNV
+1137 YAIFKKFNLNV

-1178 QVAKAQLREGLVS
+1178 QVAKAQPGG
-1191 DAIESFIR
+1191 
-1199 ADDATQFLD
+1199 T
-1208 VIHAA
+1208 
-1213 EDADVYHD
+1213 DADVYHD

-1230 QKTKEPKVDSELIYA
+1230 QKAKEPKVDSELIYA

-1259 LMPNVANLPN
+1259 LMPNVANLPS
-1269 VGDRLYDAALYE
+1269 VGDRLYDEALYE

-1291 NWAKLASTLIKLNQ
+1291 NWGKLAITLVKLKQ

-1357 FYQNRGCFN
+1357 YYQNRGCFN

-1426 WKELTYLYIQYDEF
+1426 WQELTYLYIQYDEF

-1450 SPDAWDHMQ
+1450 SPEAWDHMQ
-1459 FKDIVVKVAN
+1459 FKDIIVKVAN

-1483 HPDLINDLLNVLA
+1483 HPDLINDVLNVLA

-1512 HLRLVKPYMIAVQS
+1512 HLRLVKPYMVAVQS
-1526 NNVSAVNEALNEIYV
+1526 NNVSAVNEALNEIYI

-1548 LRESIELHDNFDQ
+1548 LHESIDLHDNFDQ

-1569 KHELLEMRRVAAS
+1569 KHELLEMRRVAAY

-1682 IKDKIEAQKEAMAK
+1682 IKDKIEAMKEEKAK
-1696 ENEEKDVMK
+1696 ENEEKDVIK

-1718 PAPPMPGMGGPGMGG
+1718 PAPPMPGMGGSGMGG
-1733 GFTPPP
+1733 GYAGAPPP
-1739 PPMGGMGMP
+1739 PPMGGMGMGMGMP
-1748 PMPPFVFVVSVSA
+1748 PMPPF
-1761 GDGIEFFVYDLDCNV
+1761 GMPPM
-1776 KFESWLTKLRR
+1776 
-1787 INIACVQET
+1787 
-1796 KWVGFKARDVDGYK
+1796 
-1810 LWYSGSERRRNGVG
+1810 GS
-1824 ILVDE
+1824 
-1829 ELRGL
+1829 
-1834 DGEEKMRF
+1834 
-1842 WEALDEVVR
+1842 
-1851 GVPSS
+1851 
-1856 EKIVVAG
+1856 
-1863 DFNGH
+1863 
-1868 IGALPGSFS
+1868 
-1877 DVHGGFGFRKRNEE
+1877 
-1891 GATLLEFARSFGL
+1891 
-1904 VVVKWSFPKKD
+1904 
-1915 DHLITFRSAIAKTQ
+1915 
-1929 IDFLLLR
+1929 
-1936 KGDKVLCKDCKVIP
+1936 
-1950 SENLSTQHTLLVMN
+1950 
-1964 LGIKK
+1964 
-1969 DRKRRGEECRLGI
+1969 
-1982 KWGGL
+1982 
-1987 TPVNAWEIGK
+1987 
-1997 KLAGM
+1997 
-2002 GVWQCRGDVDSKWD
+2002 
-2016 RVARCIRENASEV
+2016 
-2029 SGVSR
+2029 
-2034 GRAGHHRGNWRW
+2034 
-2046 NEEVKKKVRP
+2046 
-2056 RKGRERREKKLF
+2056 
-2068 RLAKARERK
+2068 
-2077 GRDLDQVKCIKGE
+2077 
-2090 DGTVLV
+2090 
-2096 EDDHIKNRWQSY
+2096 Y
-2108 FYRLLNDEGDRAIG
+2108 
-2122 LGELEHSEE
+2122 
-2131 CLDFSYCRRFKV
+2131 
-2143 EEVREA
+2143 
-2149 VRRMRRSRAT
+2149 
-2159 GPDEIPVDF
+2159 
-2168 WKFSGET
+2168 
-2175 GLRWLTGLFNGIFKT
+2175 
-2190 TKMSEAWRWSTMIPL
+2190 
-2205 YKNKGDIQSSNNYRG
+2205 
-2220 IKLLSHSMKI
+2220 

>member
-1 MAAAS
+1 MAAAN

-13 ALTRFI
+13 ALT
-19 QLIESYREFR
+19 LP
-29 LAVEIALICY
+29 
-39 TLLGDSHEKMLL
+39 
-51 QSIGVN
+51 SIGIN
-57 PQFITF
+57 AQFITF

-117 KAQVPGTT
+117 KAQLPGTT

-130 IFNIEAKQK
+130 IFNIEAKAK
-139 IKSHQMPEQVV
+139 MKSHQMPEQ
-150 FWKWITP
+150 
-157 KMLGLVTQTSVY
+157 
-169 HWPIEGDSEPVK
+169 

-238 LEAHAASFA
+238 LEGHAASFA
-247 SIRVPGND
+247 SFRVPGND
-255 RDSILI
+255 KDSLLI
-261 SFASKTSNAGQVTSK
+261 SFATKTSNAGQITSK

-291 SKKQA
+291 TKKQA
-296 DLFFPPDFAD
+296 DLFFPPDFTD
-306 DFPVAMQISQKYGLI
+306 DFPVAMQISHKYSLL

-347 PDPIFLTSEASSIGG
+347 PDPIFLTSEASSAGG
-362 FYAVNR
+362 FYAINR

-383 PFVSGQLNNL
+383 PFISGQLNNL

-507 SEELGDLVKTVDND
+507 SEELGDLVKDN
-521 LALKIY
+521 Y
-527 IKARA
+527 HV
-532 TPKVVAAFAERR
+532 T
-544 EFDKILIYSK
+544 
-554 QVGYTP
+554 VGYTP

-573 PQEALEDLQKSG
+573 PQGAVNFALMMSQMEGGCPVDYNTITDLFLQ
-585 GAPSSTKLGCSYE
+585 
-598 HVPRFMELPCSPI
+598 
-611 EQAALAFSLWSFHRN
+611 RN

-639 KPNLPEHGYL
+639 KPNLPEHAFL

-673 FSHYDRPRIAQ
+673 FSHYDRPRIGQ

-695 LQHYSELPDIK
+695 LQ
-706 RVIVNT
+706 
-712 HAIEPQALVEFFGT
+712 
-726 LSREWALE
+726 
-734 CMKDLLMINIKGNL
+734 
-748 QIIVQ
+748 
-753 VAKEYCE
+753 
-760 QLGIDACIKLFEQ
+760 
-773 FKSYDGLYFFLG
+773 
-785 SYLSSS
+785 
-791 EDPDIHFKYIEAAAR
+791 YIEAAAK

-831 LMDAKL
+831 LMEAKL

-861 TNNMLRYIEGYVQK
+861 SSNMLRYIEGYVQK

-909 PVEPLVAECEKRNRL
+909 PVEPLVEECEKRNRL

-944 HNALGKIIIESNN
+944 HNAL
-957 NPEHFLTTNPYYD
+957 
-970 SRVVGKYCEKRD
+970 
-982 PTLAVVAYRRGQ
+982 
-994 CDDELI
+994 
-1000 NVTNKNSLFKL
+1000 
-1011 QARYVVERMD
+1011 
-1021 GDLWD
+1021 
-1026 KVLNPDNEFRRQLI
+1026 
-1040 DQVVSTALPE
+1040 
-1050 SKSPE
+1050 
-1055 QVSAAVKAF
+1055 AF

-1199 ADDATQFLD
+1199 ADDATQFLE

-1213 EDADVYHD
+1213 EDANVYHD
-1221 LVKYLLMVR
+1221 LVRYLLMVR
-1230 QKTKEPKVDSELIYA
+1230 QKAKEPKVDSELIYA

-1269 VGDRLYDAALYE
+1269 VGDRLYDEELYE

-1291 NWAKLASTLIKLNQ
+1291 NWAKLAVTLVKLKQ

-1315 ANSAKTWKEVCFA
+1315 ANSSKTWKEVCFA

-1357 FYQNRGCFN
+1357 YYQNRGCFN

-1450 SPDAWDHMQ
+1450 SPEAWDHMQ
-1459 FKDIVVKVAN
+1459 FKDIIVKVAN

-1483 HPDLINDLLNVLA
+1483 HPDLINDVLNVLA

-1512 HLRLVKPYMIAVQS
+1512 HLRLVKPYMVAVQS
-1526 NNVSAVNEALNEIYV
+1526 NNVSAVNEALNEIYI

-1569 KHELLEMRRVAAS
+1569 KHELLEMRRVAAY

-1594 ALSKKDNLYKDAMET
+1594 ALSKKDSLYRDAMET

-1620 ELLVYFIE
+1620 ELLVFFIE

-1647 PDVALELAWMNN
+1647 ADVALELAWMNN
-1659 MIDFAFPYLLQFIRE
+1659 MVDFAFPYLLQFVRE

-1682 IKDKIEAQKEAMAK
+1682 IKDKIEALNEVKAK
-1696 ENEEKDVMK
+1696 ENEEKDVIK

-1718 PAPPMPGMGGPGMGG
+1718 PAPPMPGMGGGGMGG
-1733 GFTPPP
+1733 GFAAQMPP
-1739 PPMGGMGMP
+1739 PPMGGMP
-1748 PMPPFVFVVSVSA
+1748 PMPPF
-1761 GDGIEFFVYDLDCNV
+1761 
-1776 KFESWLTKLRR
+1776 
-1787 INIACVQET
+1787 
-1796 KWVGFKARDVDGYK
+1796 
-1810 LWYSGSERRRNGVG
+1810 
-1824 ILVDE
+1824 
-1829 ELRGL
+1829 
-1834 DGEEKMRF
+1834 
-1842 WEALDEVVR
+1842 
-1851 GVPSS
+1851 
-1856 EKIVVAG
+1856 
-1863 DFNGH
+1863 
-1868 IGALPGSFS
+1868 
-1877 DVHGGFGFRKRNEE
+1877 
-1891 GATLLEFARSFGL
+1891 
-1904 VVVKWSFPKKD
+1904 
-1915 DHLITFRSAIAKTQ
+1915 
-1929 IDFLLLR
+1929 
-1936 KGDKVLCKDCKVIP
+1936 
-1950 SENLSTQHTLLVMN
+1950 
-1964 LGIKK
+1964 
-1969 DRKRRGEECRLGI
+1969 
-1982 KWGGL
+1982 
-1987 TPVNAWEIGK
+1987 
-1997 KLAGM
+1997 GM
-2002 GVWQCRGDVDSKWD
+2002 
-2016 RVARCIRENASEV
+2016 
-2029 SGVSR
+2029 
-2034 GRAGHHRGNWRW
+2034 
-2046 NEEVKKKVRP
+2046 P
-2056 RKGRERREKKLF
+2056 P
-2068 RLAKARERK
+2068 
-2077 GRDLDQVKCIKGE
+2077 
-2090 DGTVLV
+2090 
-2096 EDDHIKNRWQSY
+2096 
-2108 FYRLLNDEGDRAIG
+2108 
-2122 LGELEHSEE
+2122 
-2131 CLDFSYCRRFKV
+2131 
-2143 EEVREA
+2143 
-2149 VRRMRRSRAT
+2149 M
-2159 GPDEIPVDF
+2159 GP
-2168 WKFSGET
+2168 
-2175 GLRWLTGLFNGIFKT
+2175 
-2190 TKMSEAWRWSTMIPL
+2190 
-2205 YKNKGDIQSSNNYRG
+2205 Y
-2220 IKLLSHSMKI
+2220 

>member
-1 MAAAS
+1 MAAN

-13 ALTRFI
+13 TF
-19 QLIESYREFR
+19 
-29 LAVEIALICY
+29 
-39 TLLGDSHEKMLL
+39 TLGSVGIN
-51 QSIGVN
+51 Q
-57 PQFITF
+57 QFITF
-63 TNVTMESDKYICV
+63 THVTMESDKYICV
-76 RETAPQNSV
+76 RETGPQNSV
-85 VIIDMNMP
+85 VIIDMSMP

-109 PNTRILAL
+109 PNSRILAL
-117 KAQVPGTT
+117 KG
-125 QDHLQ
+125 
-130 IFNIEAKQK
+130 N
-139 IKSHQMPEQVV
+139 
-150 FWKWITP
+150 
-157 KMLGLVTQTSVY
+157 G
-169 HWPIEGDSEPVK
+169 EPMK

-186 ANLANNQIINYRCDP
+186 ANLANNQIISYRCDP
-201 SEKWLVLIGIAPGS
+201 NEKWLVLIGIAPGS
-215 PERPQLVKGNM
+215 AERPQLVKGNM

-247 SIRVPGND
+247 SFRVAGND
-255 RDSILI
+255 KDSTLI
-261 SFASKTSNAGQVTSK
+261 CFASKSMNAGQVTSK
-276 LHVIELGA
+276 MHVIELGA

-291 SKKQA
+291 TKKQA

-306 DFPVAMQISQKYGLI
+306 DFPVSMQISNKYGLI

-336 TATAV
+336 TSTAV

-347 PDPIFLTSEASSIGG
+347 PDPIFLTTEAPSVGG
-362 FYAVNR
+362 FYAINR

-375 TVNEATII
+375 TINEAAIV

-405 PGAENLVVQRFQE
+405 PGAEELVVKRFQE

-464 YFGTLLTKGK
+464 YFGTLLTRGK
-474 LNAFESLE
+474 LNSYESLE

-507 SEELGDLVKTVDND
+507 SEELGDLVK
-521 LALKIY
+521 
-527 IKARA
+527 
-532 TPKVVAAFAERR
+532 
-544 EFDKILIYSK
+544 
-554 QVGYTP
+554 VGYTP
-560 DYLFLLQTILRSD
+560 DYMFLLQTILRAD
-573 PQEALEDLQKSG
+573 AQGAVNFALMMSQMEGGCPVDYNTITDLFLQ
-585 GAPSSTKLGCSYE
+585 
-598 HVPRFMELPCSPI
+598 
-611 EQAALAFSLWSFHRN
+611 RN
-626 MIREATAFLLDVL
+626 LIREATAFLLDVL

-684 LCEKAGLYIRA
+684 LCEKAGLFIRA
-695 LQHYSELPDIK
+695 LQ
-706 RVIVNT
+706 
-712 HAIEPQALVEFFGT
+712 
-726 LSREWALE
+726 
-734 CMKDLLMINIKGNL
+734 
-748 QIIVQ
+748 
-753 VAKEYCE
+753 
-760 QLGIDACIKLFEQ
+760 
-773 FKSYDGLYFFLG
+773 
-785 SYLSSS
+785 
-791 EDPDIHFKYIEAAAR
+791 DPDIHFKYIEAAAK

-821 FYDPEKTKNF
+821 FYDAEKTKNF
-831 LMDAKL
+831 LMETKL

-861 TNNMLRYIEGYVQK
+861 TSNMLRYIEGYVQK

-909 PVEPLVAECEKRNRL
+909 PVEPLVEECEKRNRL

-944 HNALGKIIIESNN
+944 HNALGKIIIDSNN

-994 CDDELI
+994 CDDELV

-1021 GDLWD
+1021 ADLWE
-1026 KVLNPDNEFRRQLI
+1026 KVLNPENEFRRQLI

-1050 SKSPE
+1050 SQSPD

-1131 QLYEEA
+1131 NLYEEA

-1155 DNIRDINRAVEFAF
+1155 DNLRTIDRAVEFAF

-1199 ADDATQFLD
+1199 ADDSTHFLE
-1208 VIHAA
+1208 VIKAS
-1213 EDADVYHD
+1213 EDAEVYHD
-1221 LVKYLLMVR
+1221 LVRYLLMVR
-1230 QKTKEPKVDSELIYA
+1230 QNTKEPKVDSELIYA
-1245 YAKIDRLGDIEEFI
+1245 YAKIDRLGEIEEFI

-1269 VGDRLYDAALYE
+1269 VGDRLYDEALYE

-1291 NWAKLASTLIKLNQ
+1291 NWAKLAVTLVKLKQ

-1315 ANSAKTWKEVCFA
+1315 ANSSKTWKEVCFA

-1341 GLNII
+1341 GLNVII
-1346 VQVDDLEEVSE
+1346 QVDDLEEVSE

-1394 RYRHEKLMEHIK
+1394 RYRPEKLMEHIK

-1426 WKELTYLYIQYDEF
+1426 WMELTYLYIQYDEF

-1450 SPDAWDHMQ
+1450 SPEAWDHMQ
-1459 FKDIVVKVAN
+1459 FKDIIVKVAS

-1483 HPDLINDLLNVLA
+1483 HPDIINDLLNVLA

-1512 HLRLVKPYMIAVQS
+1512 HIRLVKPYLVAVQS

-1548 LRESIELHDNFDQ
+1548 LHESIDLHDNFDQ

-1569 KHELLEMRRVAAS
+1569 KHELLEMRRVAAY

-1594 ALSKKDNLYKDAMET
+1594 ALSKKDNLYKDCMET
-1609 ASQSGDRELAE
+1609 CSQSGDRELSE
-1620 ELLVYFIE
+1620 DLLVYFIE
-1628 QGKKECFA
+1628 QEKKECFA
-1636 SCLFVCYDLIR
+1636 SCLFVCYDIIR

-1682 IKDKIEAQKEAMAK
+1682 IKDKIEAQKVEKAK
-1696 ENEEKDVMK
+1696 EKEEKEVLA

-1718 PAPPMPGMGGPGMGG
+1718 PAPPSMGG
-1733 GFTPPP
+1733 GGYAPPTPPI
-1739 PPMGGMGMP
+1739 GGMGMP
-1748 PMPPFVFVVSVSA
+1748 PMPPF
-1761 GDGIEFFVYDLDCNV
+1761 GMPPMG
-1776 KFESWLTKLRR
+1776 
-1787 INIACVQET
+1787 
-1796 KWVGFKARDVDGYK
+1796 GG
-1810 LWYSGSERRRNGVG
+1810 SGS
-1824 ILVDE
+1824 
-1829 ELRGL
+1829 
-1834 DGEEKMRF
+1834 
-1842 WEALDEVVR
+1842 
-1851 GVPSS
+1851 
-1856 EKIVVAG
+1856 
-1863 DFNGH
+1863 
-1868 IGALPGSFS
+1868 
-1877 DVHGGFGFRKRNEE
+1877 
-1891 GATLLEFARSFGL
+1891 
-1904 VVVKWSFPKKD
+1904 
-1915 DHLITFRSAIAKTQ
+1915 
-1929 IDFLLLR
+1929 
-1936 KGDKVLCKDCKVIP
+1936 
-1950 SENLSTQHTLLVMN
+1950 
-1964 LGIKK
+1964 
-1969 DRKRRGEECRLGI
+1969 
-1982 KWGGL
+1982 
-1987 TPVNAWEIGK
+1987 
-1997 KLAGM
+1997 
-2002 GVWQCRGDVDSKWD
+2002 
-2016 RVARCIRENASEV
+2016 
-2029 SGVSR
+2029 
-2034 GRAGHHRGNWRW
+2034 
-2046 NEEVKKKVRP
+2046 
-2056 RKGRERREKKLF
+2056 
-2068 RLAKARERK
+2068 
-2077 GRDLDQVKCIKGE
+2077 
-2090 DGTVLV
+2090 
-2096 EDDHIKNRWQSY
+2096 Y
-2108 FYRLLNDEGDRAIG
+2108 
-2122 LGELEHSEE
+2122 
-2131 CLDFSYCRRFKV
+2131 
-2143 EEVREA
+2143 
-2149 VRRMRRSRAT
+2149 
-2159 GPDEIPVDF
+2159 
-2168 WKFSGET
+2168 
-2175 GLRWLTGLFNGIFKT
+2175 
-2190 TKMSEAWRWSTMIPL
+2190 
-2205 YKNKGDIQSSNNYRG
+2205 
-2220 IKLLSHSMKI
+2220 

>member
-1 MAAAS
+1 MAAAN
-6 APITMKE
+6 APIVMRE
-13 ALTRFI
+13 ALT
-19 QLIESYREFR
+19 LP
-29 LAVEIALICY
+29 
-39 TLLGDSHEKMLL
+39 
-51 QSIGVN
+51 SIGIN

-63 TNVTMESDKYICV
+63 THVTMESDKYICV
-76 RETAPQNSV
+76 RETSPQNSV
-85 VIIDMNMP
+85 VIVDMNMP

-109 PNTRILAL
+109 PNSRILAL
-117 KAQVPGTT
+117 KAQIPGTT

-130 IFNIEAKQK
+130 IFNIEAKTK

-169 HWPIEGDSEPVK
+169 HWSIEGETEPIK
-181 MFDRT
+181 MFDRA
-186 ANLANNQIINYRCDP
+186 ANLTNNQIINYKCDP
-201 SEKWLVLIGIAPGS
+201 TEKWLVLIGIAPGA

-226 QLFSV
+226 QLFSL

-247 SIRVPGND
+247 SFKVVGNEKP
-255 RDSILI
+255 SLLI
-261 SFASKTSNAGQVTSK
+261 CFSSKTLNAGQITSK

-284 QPGKPSF
+284 QPGKPGF
-291 SKKQA
+291 TKKQA

-306 DFPVAMQISQKYGLI
+306 DFPVAMQISQKYSLV

-347 PDPIFLTSEASSIGG
+347 ADPIFLTTEASNVGG
-362 FYAVNR
+362 FYAINR
-368 RGQVLLA
+368 KGQVLLA
-375 TVNEATII
+375 TVNEAAIV

-393 ELAVNLAKRGNL
+393 ELAINLAKRGNL

-418 LFAQTKYK
+418 LFSQTKYK

-441 TPDTVAKF
+441 TPETVAKF

-464 YFGTLLTKGK
+464 YFGTLLTRGK
-474 LNAFESLE
+474 LNGFESLE

-573 PQEALEDLQKSG
+573 PQGAVNFALMMSQMEGGCPVDYNTITDLFLQ
-585 GAPSSTKLGCSYE
+585 
-598 HVPRFMELPCSPI
+598 
-611 EQAALAFSLWSFHRN
+611 RN

-639 KPNLPEHGYL
+639 KPNLPEHAFL

-659 TFPNVADAILANGM
+659 TYPNVADAILANGM

-684 LCEKAGLYIRA
+684 LCEKAGLYVRA
-695 LQHYSELPDIK
+695 LQHYTELPDIK

-734 CMKDLLMINIKGNL
+734 CMKDLLLVNLRGNL

-753 VAKEYCE
+753 VIFSYSRMCLEFNFCKFITSIFFQTAKEYSD
-760 QLGIDACIKLFEQ
+760 QLGVDACIKLFEQ
-773 FKSYDGLYFFLG
+773 FKSYEGLYFFLG

-791 EDPDIHFKYIEAAAR
+791 EDPDIHFKYIEAAAK
-806 TGQIKEVERVTRESN
+806 TGQLKEVERVTRESN

-831 LMDAKL
+831 LMEAKL

-944 HNALGKIIIESNN
+944 HNALGKIIIDSNN

-1021 GDLWD
+1021 ADLWE
-1026 KVLNPDNEFRRQLI
+1026 KVLQPENEYRRQLI

-1106 SRVMD
+1106 PRVMD

-1155 DNIRDINRAVEFAF
+1155 DNIQSIERAVEFAF

-1178 QVAKAQLREGLVS
+1178 QVAKAQLRAGLVS

-1199 ADDATQFLD
+1199 ADDETQFLD
-1208 VIHAA
+1208 VIRAA
-1213 EDADVYHD
+1213 EDANVYHD

-1230 QKTKEPKVDSELIYA
+1230 QKIKEPKVDGELIFA
-1245 YAKIDRLGDIEEFI
+1245 YAKIDRLGEIEEFI
-1259 LMPNVANLPN
+1259 LMPNVANLQN
-1269 VGDRLYDAALYE
+1269 VGDRLFDDALYE

-1291 NWAKLASTLIKLNQ
+1291 NWAKLACTLVKLKQ

-1315 ANSAKTWKEVCFA
+1315 ANSTKTWKEVCFA

-1346 VQVDDLEEVSE
+1346 IQVDDLEEVSE
-1357 FYQNRGCFN
+1357 YYQNRGCFN

-1394 RYRHEKLMEHIK
+1394 RYRPEKLMEHIK

-1414 PKLIRACDEQQH
+1414 PKLIRVCDEQQH

-1440 DNAATTVMNH
+1440 DNAATTIMNH

-1459 FKDIVVKVAN
+1459 FKDVVVKVAN

-1483 HPDLINDLLNVLA
+1483 HPDLINDVLHVLA

-1512 HLRLVKPYMIAVQS
+1512 HLHLVKPYMVAVQS
-1526 NNVSAVNEALNEIYV
+1526 NNVAAVNEALNEIYV

-1548 LRESIELHDNFDQ
+1548 LRESVDLHDNFDQ
-1561 IGLAQKIE
+1561 IGLAQRIE
-1569 KHELLEMRRVAAS
+1569 KHELLEMRRIAAY

-1594 ALSKKDNLYKDAMET
+1594 ALSKKDNLYKDAME
-1609 ASQSGDRELAE
+1609 ACSQSGDRELSE

-1636 SCLFVCYDLIR
+1636 SCLFICYDLIR

-1674 YTGKVDEL
+1674 YASKVDEL
-1682 IKDKIEAQKEAMAK
+1682 VKDKIEAQNEVKSKEK
-1696 ENEEKDVMK
+1696 VEKDMVA

-1718 PAPPMPGMGGPGMGG
+1718 PAPPMPSMGGSNMGGPYGA
-1733 GFTPPP
+1733 P
-1739 PPMGGMGMP
+1739 PPMPGMGMP
-1748 PMPPFVFVVSVSA
+1748 PMPPF
-1761 GDGIEFFVYDLDCNV
+1761 G
-1776 KFESWLTKLRR
+1776 
-1787 INIACVQET
+1787 
-1796 KWVGFKARDVDGYK
+1796 
-1810 LWYSGSERRRNGVG
+1810 
-1824 ILVDE
+1824 
-1829 ELRGL
+1829 
-1834 DGEEKMRF
+1834 M
-1842 WEALDEVVR
+1842 
-1851 GVPSS
+1851 P
-1856 EKIVVAG
+1856 
-1863 DFNGH
+1863 
-1868 IGALPGSFS
+1868 PM
-1877 DVHGGFGFRKRNEE
+1877 
-1891 GATLLEFARSFGL
+1891 
-1904 VVVKWSFPKKD
+1904 
-1915 DHLITFRSAIAKTQ
+1915 
-1929 IDFLLLR
+1929 
-1936 KGDKVLCKDCKVIP
+1936 
-1950 SENLSTQHTLLVMN
+1950 EN
-1964 LGIKK
+1964 
-1969 DRKRRGEECRLGI
+1969 
-1982 KWGGL
+1982 
-1987 TPVNAWEIGK
+1987 
-1997 KLAGM
+1997 
-2002 GVWQCRGDVDSKWD
+2002 
-2016 RVARCIRENASEV
+2016 
-2029 SGVSR
+2029 
-2034 GRAGHHRGNWRW
+2034 
-2046 NEEVKKKVRP
+2046 
-2056 RKGRERREKKLF
+2056 
-2068 RLAKARERK
+2068 
-2077 GRDLDQVKCIKGE
+2077 
-2090 DGTVLV
+2090 
-2096 EDDHIKNRWQSY
+2096 Y
-2108 FYRLLNDEGDRAIG
+2108 
-2122 LGELEHSEE
+2122 
-2131 CLDFSYCRRFKV
+2131 
-2143 EEVREA
+2143 
-2149 VRRMRRSRAT
+2149 
-2159 GPDEIPVDF
+2159 
-2168 WKFSGET
+2168 
-2175 GLRWLTGLFNGIFKT
+2175 
-2190 TKMSEAWRWSTMIPL
+2190 
-2205 YKNKGDIQSSNNYRG
+2205 
-2220 IKLLSHSMKI
+2220 

>member
-1 MAAAS
+1 MAAAAAN
-6 APITMKE
+6 APIVMKE
-13 ALTRFI
+13 VF
-19 QLIESYREFR
+19 
-29 LAVEIALICY
+29 
-39 TLLGDSHEKMLL
+39 TLP
-51 QSIGVN
+51 SIGIN
-57 PQFITF
+57 QQFITF
-63 TNVTMESDKYICV
+63 NNVTMESEKYICV
-76 RETAPQNSV
+76 RETSPQNSV
-85 VIIDMNMP
+85 VIVDMSMP

-117 KAQVPGTT
+117 KALLPGTT

-130 IFNIEAKQK
+130 IFNIETKTK
-139 IKSHQMPEQVV
+139 VKSHQMPEQVV
-150 FWKWITP
+150 FWKWISA

-169 HWPIEGDSEPVK
+169 HWSIEGDSQPVK
-181 MFDRT
+181 MFERT
-186 ANLANNQIINYRCDP
+186 ANLANNQIINYKCDP

-215 PERPQLVKGNM
+215 PERPQLVKGSM
-226 QLFSV
+226 QLYSL

-247 SIRVPGND
+247 SYKVPGNENP
-255 RDSILI
+255 STLI
-261 SFASKTSNAGQVTSK
+261 VFATKSMNAGQVTSK
-276 LHVIELGA
+276 LHIIELGA
-284 QPGKPSF
+284 QPGKPGF
-291 SKKQA
+291 TKKQA

-306 DFPVAMQISQKYGLI
+306 DFPVAMQMSQKYGLI
-321 YVITKLGLLFVYDLE
+321 YVVTKLGLLFVYDLE
-336 TATAV
+336 TASAV

-347 PDPIFLTSEASSIGG
+347 PDPIFLTSEAASAGG
-362 FYAVNR
+362 FYAINR

-375 TVNEATII
+375 TVNEATIV

-418 LFAQTKYK
+418 LFSQTKYK

-449 QSVPVQAGQTPPLLQ
+449 QSVPVQSGLTPPLLQ
-464 YFGTLLTKGK
+464 YFGTLLTRGK

-507 SEELGDLVKTVDND
+507 TEELGDLVKTVDTD

-560 DYLFLLQTILRSD
+560 DYLFLLQTILRTD
-573 PQEALEDLQKSG
+573 PQGAVNFALMMSQMEGGCPVDYNTVTDLFLQ
-585 GAPSSTKLGCSYE
+585 
-598 HVPRFMELPCSPI
+598 
-611 EQAALAFSLWSFHRN
+611 RN
-626 MIREATAFLLDVL
+626 LIREATAFLLDVL
-639 KPNLPEHGYL
+639 KPNLPEHGFL

-673 FSHYDRPRIAQ
+673 FSHYDRSRVAQ
-684 LCEKAGLYIRA
+684 LCEKAGLYIQA
-695 LQHYSELPDIK
+695 LRHYTDLPDIK

-734 CMKDLLMINIKGNL
+734 CMKDLLLVNLRGNL

-753 VAKEYCE
+753 AAKEYSE
-760 QLGIDACIKLFEQ
+760 QLGVDSCIKLFEQ
-773 FKSYDGLYFFLG
+773 FKSYEGLYFFLG

-791 EDPDIHFKYIEAAAR
+791 EDSEIHFKYIESAAK
-806 TGQIKEVERVTRESN
+806 TGQLKEVERVTRESN
-821 FYDPEKTKNF
+821 FYDAEKTKNF
-831 LMDAKL
+831 LMEAKL

-848 RFGFVPDLTHYLY
+848 RFGYVPDLTHYLY
-861 TNNMLRYIEGYVQK
+861 VNNMLRYIEGYVQK

-909 PVEPLVAECEKRNRL
+909 PVEPLVEECEK
-924 RLLTQFLEHLVSE
+924 SE

-1021 GDLWD
+1021 GDLWE
-1026 KVLNPDNEFRRQLI
+1026 KVLNPENEYRRQII

-1084 SAFSGNFNLQ
+1084 SAFSGNSNLQ
-1094 NLLILTAIKADP
+1094 NLLILTAIKADS

-1111 YINRLDNFDG
+1111 YVNRLDNFDG

-1155 DNIRDINRAVEFAF
+1155 DNIESIDRAVEFAF

-1178 QVAKAQLREGLVS
+1178 QVAKAQLRAGLVS

-1199 ADDATQFLD
+1199 AEDSTQFLD
-1208 VIHAA
+1208 VIRAS

-1230 QKTKEPKVDSELIYA
+1230 QQTKEPRVDSELIYA
-1245 YAKIDRLGDIEEFI
+1245 YAKIDRLSDIEEFI
-1259 LMPNVANLPN
+1259 LMPNVANLQN
-1269 VGDRLYDAALYE
+1269 VGDRLFDEALYE
-1281 AAKIIFAFIS
+1281 AAKIIYAFIS
-1291 NWAKLASTLIKLNQ
+1291 NWAKLAVTLVRLKQ
-1305 FQGAVDAARK
+1305 FQSAVDAARK

-1346 VQVDDLEEVSE
+1346 IQVDDMEEVSQY
-1357 FYQNRGCFN
+1357 YQNRGCFN
-1366 ELISLMESGLGLER
+1366 EIISLMESGLGLER
-1380 AHMGIFTELGVLYA
+1380 AHMGIFTELGILYA
-1394 RYRHEKLMEHIK
+1394 RYRSEKLMEHIK
-1406 LFSTRLNI
+1406 LFATRLNI
-1414 PKLIRACDEQQH
+1414 PKVIRACDEQQH

-1440 DNAATTVMNH
+1440 DNAAVTVMNH
-1450 SPDAWDHMQ
+1450 SPEAWDHMQ
-1459 FKDIVVKVAN
+1459 FKDVVAKVAS

-1483 HPDLINDLLNVLA
+1483 HPDLINDMLNVLA
-1496 LRVDHT
+1496 LRLDHT

-1512 HLRLVKPYMIAVQS
+1512 NLYLVKPYMIAVQS

-1548 LRESIELHDNFDQ
+1548 LRESIDLHDNFDQ

-1569 KHELLEMRRVAAS
+1569 KHELLEMRRVAAY

-1594 ALSKKDNLYKDAMET
+1594 ALSKKDKHYRDAMET
-1609 ASQSGDRELAE
+1609 CSQSGDRELAE
-1620 ELLVYFIE
+1620 ELLVYFIQE
-1628 QGKKECFA
+1628 GKNECFA
-1636 SCLFVCYDLIR
+1636 ACLFVCYDVIR

-1682 IKDKIEAQKEAMAK
+1682 IKDKIEAQKEVKAK
-1696 ENEEKDVMK
+1696 EQDEKDVIA

-1718 PAPPMPGMGGPGMGG
+1718 PAPPMPGSVPMGGMGG
-1733 GFTPPP
+1733 YGPPP
-1739 PPMGGMGMP
+1739 PMGGMGGMGMP
-1748 PMPPFVFVVSVSA
+1748 PMPAYGMPPM
-1761 GDGIEFFVYDLDCNV
+1761 
-1776 KFESWLTKLRR
+1776 
-1787 INIACVQET
+1787 
-1796 KWVGFKARDVDGYK
+1796 
-1810 LWYSGSERRRNGVG
+1810 GS
-1824 ILVDE
+1824 
-1829 ELRGL
+1829 
-1834 DGEEKMRF
+1834 
-1842 WEALDEVVR
+1842 
-1851 GVPSS
+1851 
-1856 EKIVVAG
+1856 
-1863 DFNGH
+1863 
-1868 IGALPGSFS
+1868 
-1877 DVHGGFGFRKRNEE
+1877 
-1891 GATLLEFARSFGL
+1891 
-1904 VVVKWSFPKKD
+1904 
-1915 DHLITFRSAIAKTQ
+1915 
-1929 IDFLLLR
+1929 
-1936 KGDKVLCKDCKVIP
+1936 
-1950 SENLSTQHTLLVMN
+1950 
-1964 LGIKK
+1964 
-1969 DRKRRGEECRLGI
+1969 
-1982 KWGGL
+1982 
-1987 TPVNAWEIGK
+1987 
-1997 KLAGM
+1997 
-2002 GVWQCRGDVDSKWD
+2002 
-2016 RVARCIRENASEV
+2016 
-2029 SGVSR
+2029 
-2034 GRAGHHRGNWRW
+2034 
-2046 NEEVKKKVRP
+2046 
-2056 RKGRERREKKLF
+2056 
-2068 RLAKARERK
+2068 
-2077 GRDLDQVKCIKGE
+2077 
-2090 DGTVLV
+2090 
-2096 EDDHIKNRWQSY
+2096 Y
-2108 FYRLLNDEGDRAIG
+2108 
-2122 LGELEHSEE
+2122 
-2131 CLDFSYCRRFKV
+2131 
-2143 EEVREA
+2143 
-2149 VRRMRRSRAT
+2149 
-2159 GPDEIPVDF
+2159 
-2168 WKFSGET
+2168 
-2175 GLRWLTGLFNGIFKT
+2175 
-2190 TKMSEAWRWSTMIPL
+2190 
-2205 YKNKGDIQSSNNYRG
+2205 
-2220 IKLLSHSMKI
+2220 

>member
-1 MAAAS
+1 MAAAAN
-6 APITMKE
+6 APITMRE
-13 ALTRFI
+13 ALT
-19 QLIESYREFR
+19 LPS
-29 LAVEIALICY
+29 
-39 TLLGDSHEKMLL
+39 LG
-51 QSIGVN
+51 IN

-63 TNVTMESDKYICV
+63 THVTMESEKYICV
-76 RETAPQNSV
+76 RETSPQNSV

-93 MQPLRRPI
+93 NQPLRRPI
-101 TADSALMN
+101 TADSALMH
-109 PNTRILAL
+109 PNSRILAL
-117 KAQVPGTT
+117 KAQLPGTT

-130 IFNIEAKQK
+130 IFNIEMKAKV
-139 IKSHQMPEQVV
+139 KSHQMPEQVV

-169 HWPIEGDSEPVK
+169 HWSIEGDTQPVK

-186 ANLANNQIINYRCDP
+186 ANLVNNQIINYRCDP
-201 SEKWLVLIGIAPGS
+201 SEKYLIVIGIAPGS

-231 DQQRSQA
+231 EKQQSQA

-247 SIRVPGND
+247 QFKVPGND
-255 RDSILI
+255 NPSTIV
-261 SFASKTSNAGQVTSK
+261 SFATKTINSGQIVSK

-284 QPGKPSF
+284 QQGKPAF

-306 DFPVAMQISQKYGLI
+306 DFPVAMQVSQRYGLI

-347 PDPIFLTSEASSIGG
+347 PDPVFLTAEASSVGG
-362 FYAVNR
+362 FYAINR

-375 TVNEATII
+375 TVNEAAIV
-383 PFVSGQLNNL
+383 PFISGQLNNL

-405 PGAENLVVQRFQE
+405 PGAEQLVVQRFQE
-418 LFAQTKYK
+418 LFAQMKYK

-441 TPDTVAKF
+441 TPDTVARF

-464 YFGTLLTKGK
+464 YFGTLLTRGK

-560 DYLFLLQTILRSD
+560 DYLFLLQTILRTD
-573 PQEALEDLQKSG
+573 PQGAVNFALMMSQMEGGCPVDYNTITDLFLQ
-585 GAPSSTKLGCSYE
+585 
-598 HVPRFMELPCSPI
+598 
-611 EQAALAFSLWSFHRN
+611 RN
-626 MIREATAFLLDVL
+626 LVREATAFLLDVL
-639 KPNLPEHGYL
+639 KPNLPEHGFL

-684 LCEKAGLYIRA
+684 LCEKAGLYVRA
-695 LQHYSELPDIK
+695 LQHYTELPDIK

-712 HAIEPQALVEFFGT
+712 HAIEPQVLLNHSSVFLLSSCFRDLFLSYLSQQSLVEFFGT
-726 LSREWALE
+726 LSQEWALE
-734 CMKDLLMINIKGNL
+734 CMKDLLMVNLRGNL

-760 QLGIDACIKLFEQ
+760 QLGVDACIKLFEQ
-773 FKSYDGLYFFLG
+773 FKSYEGLYFFLG

-791 EDPDIHFKYIEAAAR
+791 EDPEIHFKYIEAAAK

-831 LMDAKL
+831 LMEAKL

-861 TNNMLRYIEGYVQK
+861 TNNMHRYIEGYVQK

-882 LVVGQLLDD
+882 LVVGQLIDD

-909 PVEPLVAECEKRNRL
+909 PVEPLVEECEKRNRL

-944 HNALGKIIIESNN
+944 HNALGKIIIDSNN

-1021 GDLWD
+1021 ADLWE
-1026 KVLNPDNEFRRQLI
+1026 KVLNPENSCRRQLI

-1155 DNIRDINRAVEFAF
+1155 DNIQSIERAVEFAF

-1208 VIHAA
+1208 VIRAA
-1213 EDADVYHD
+1213 EDVNEYHD

-1245 YAKIDRLGDIEEFI
+1245 YAKIDRLAEIEEFV
-1259 LMPNVANLPN
+1259 LMPNVANLQN
-1269 VGDRLYDAALYE
+1269 VGDRLFDEGLYE

-1291 NWAKLASTLIKLNQ
+1291 NWAKLAVTLVRLKQ

-1357 FYQNRGCFN
+1357 YYQNRGYFN

-1394 RYRHEKLMEHIK
+1394 RYRPDKLMEHIK

-1426 WKELTYLYIQYDEF
+1426 WKELTYLYILYDEF
-1440 DNAATTVMNH
+1440 DTAATTIMNH
-1450 SPDAWDHMQ
+1450 SPEAWDHMQ
-1459 FKDIVVKVAN
+1459 FKDVIVKVAN
-1469 VELYYKAVHFYLQE
+1469 VEIYYKAVHFYLQE
-1483 HPDLINDLLNVLA
+1483 HPDLINDILNVLA
-1496 LRVDHT
+1496 LRVDHS

-1512 HLRLVKPYMIAVQS
+1512 HLRLVKPYMVAVQS

-1548 LRESIELHDNFDQ
+1548 LRESIDLHDSFDQ

-1569 KHELLEMRRVAAS
+1569 KHELLEMRRVAAY

-1594 ALSKKDNLYKDAMET
+1594 ALSKKDNLYRDAMET

-1636 SCLFVCYDLIR
+1636 SCLFVCYDLLR
-1647 PDVALELAWMNN
+1647 ADVVLELAWLNN
-1659 MIDFAFPYLLQFIRE
+1659 MIDFGFPYLLQFIRE

-1682 IKDKIEAQKEAMAK
+1682 VKDKIEALNEVKTKEK
-1696 ENEEKDVMK
+1696 EEKDVVA

-1718 PAPPMPGMGGPGMGG
+1718 PAPPMPGMGG
-1733 GFTPPP
+1733 GFAPPP
-1739 PPMGGMGMP
+1739 PSSMGGMGMP
-1748 PMPPFVFVVSVSA
+1748 PMPAFGMPPM
-1761 GDGIEFFVYDLDCNV
+1761 
-1776 KFESWLTKLRR
+1776 
-1787 INIACVQET
+1787 
-1796 KWVGFKARDVDGYK
+1796 
-1810 LWYSGSERRRNGVG
+1810 GS
-1824 ILVDE
+1824 
-1829 ELRGL
+1829 
-1834 DGEEKMRF
+1834 
-1842 WEALDEVVR
+1842 
-1851 GVPSS
+1851 
-1856 EKIVVAG
+1856 
-1863 DFNGH
+1863 
-1868 IGALPGSFS
+1868 
-1877 DVHGGFGFRKRNEE
+1877 
-1891 GATLLEFARSFGL
+1891 
-1904 VVVKWSFPKKD
+1904 
-1915 DHLITFRSAIAKTQ
+1915 
-1929 IDFLLLR
+1929 
-1936 KGDKVLCKDCKVIP
+1936 
-1950 SENLSTQHTLLVMN
+1950 
-1964 LGIKK
+1964 
-1969 DRKRRGEECRLGI
+1969 
-1982 KWGGL
+1982 
-1987 TPVNAWEIGK
+1987 
-1997 KLAGM
+1997 
-2002 GVWQCRGDVDSKWD
+2002 
-2016 RVARCIRENASEV
+2016 
-2029 SGVSR
+2029 
-2034 GRAGHHRGNWRW
+2034 
-2046 NEEVKKKVRP
+2046 
-2056 RKGRERREKKLF
+2056 
-2068 RLAKARERK
+2068 
-2077 GRDLDQVKCIKGE
+2077 
-2090 DGTVLV
+2090 
-2096 EDDHIKNRWQSY
+2096 Y
-2108 FYRLLNDEGDRAIG
+2108 
-2122 LGELEHSEE
+2122 
-2131 CLDFSYCRRFKV
+2131 
-2143 EEVREA
+2143 
-2149 VRRMRRSRAT
+2149 
-2159 GPDEIPVDF
+2159 
-2168 WKFSGET
+2168 
-2175 GLRWLTGLFNGIFKT
+2175 
-2190 TKMSEAWRWSTMIPL
+2190 
-2205 YKNKGDIQSSNNYRG
+2205 
-2220 IKLLSHSMKI
+2220 

>member
-1 MAAAS
+1 MKSRSATLTIHAQHGRERPHRHARDLNGPYFASLSSFSPQCLAALPILSSFSDSPIRSSFSDSPIRSSFLQLAS
-6 APITMKE
+6 VGI
-13 ALTRFI
+13 
-19 QLIESYREFR
+19 
-29 LAVEIALICY
+29 
-39 TLLGDSHEKMLL
+39 
-51 QSIGVN
+51 N

-63 TNVTMESDKYICV
+63 THVTMESDKYICV

-85 VIIDMNMP
+85 VMIDMTMP

-117 KAQVPGTT
+117 KGDQTIRASDSLRYMIPIRSPAQCFVSFLLRAAQVPGST

-130 IFNIEAKQK
+130 VFNIESKAKM
-139 IKSHQMPEQVV
+139 KSYQMSQQ
-150 FWKWITP
+150 FDCD
-157 KMLGLVTQTSVY
+157 G
-169 HWPIEGDSEPVK
+169 EPVK
-181 MFDRT
+181 VFDRT

-201 SEKWLVLIGIAPGS
+201 TEKWLVLIGIAPGS
-215 PERPQLVKGNM
+215 SERPQLVKGNM

-247 SIRVPGND
+247 TFRVAGND
-255 RDSILI
+255 KDSTLI
-261 SFASKTSNAGQVTSK
+261 CFASKSINAGQVTSK
-276 LHVIELGA
+276 MHVIELGA

-306 DFPVAMQISQKYGLI
+306 DFPVSMQISNKYGLI

-347 PDPIFLTSEASSIGG
+347 PDPIFLTTEASSDGG
-362 FYAVNR
+362 FYAINR

-375 TVNEATII
+375 TVNEATIV

-393 ELAVNLAKRGNL
+393 ELAVSLAKRGNL
-405 PGAENLVVQRFQE
+405 PGAEELVVKRFQE

-426 EAAELAAESPQGILR
+426 EAAELAAQSPQGVLR

-449 QSVPVQAGQTPPLLQ
+449 QSPTSVTAVAGGYSSLFNKHQCEDENRRMGEKRGKKKRKSVPVQAGQTPPLLQ
-464 YFGTLLTKGK
+464 YFGTLLTMGK

-507 SEELGDLVKTVDND
+507 SEELGDLVK
-521 LALKIY
+521 
-527 IKARA
+527 
-532 TPKVVAAFAERR
+532 
-544 EFDKILIYSK
+544 
-554 QVGYTP
+554 VGYTP
-560 DYLFLLQTILRSD
+560 DYMFLLQTILRTD
-573 PQEALEDLQKSG
+573 PQGAVNFALMMSQMEGGCPIDYNTITDLFLQ
-585 GAPSSTKLGCSYE
+585 
-598 HVPRFMELPCSPI
+598 
-611 EQAALAFSLWSFHRN
+611 RN
-626 MIREATAFLLDVL
+626 LIREATAFLLDVL

-673 FSHYDRPRIAQ
+673 FSHYDCPRIGQ
-684 LCEKAGLYIRA
+684 LCEKAGLFIRA
-695 LQHYSELPDIK
+695 LQ
-706 RVIVNT
+706 
-712 HAIEPQALVEFFGT
+712 
-726 LSREWALE
+726 
-734 CMKDLLMINIKGNL
+734 
-748 QIIVQ
+748 
-753 VAKEYCE
+753 
-760 QLGIDACIKLFEQ
+760 
-773 FKSYDGLYFFLG
+773 
-785 SYLSSS
+785 
-791 EDPDIHFKYIEAAAR
+791 DPDIHFKYIEAAAK

-821 FYDPEKTKNF
+821 FYDAEKTKNF
-831 LMDAKL
+831 LMEAKL

-861 TNNMLRYIEGYVQK
+861 TSNMLRYIEGYVQK

-909 PVEPLVAECEKRNRL
+909 PVEPLVEECEKRNRL

-944 HNALGKIIIESNN
+944 HNAL
-957 NPEHFLTTNPYYD
+957 
-970 SRVVGKYCEKRD
+970 
-982 PTLAVVAYRRGQ
+982 
-994 CDDELI
+994 
-1000 NVTNKNSLFKL
+1000 
-1011 QARYVVERMD
+1011 
-1021 GDLWD
+1021 
-1026 KVLNPDNEFRRQLI
+1026 
-1040 DQVVSTALPE
+1040 
-1050 SKSPE
+1050 
-1055 QVSAAVKAF
+1055 VSAAVKAF

-1155 DNIRDINRAVEFAF
+1155 DNLQTIDRAVEFAF

-1191 DAIESFIR
+1191 DGIESFIR
-1199 ADDATQFLD
+1199 ADDSTHFLE
-1208 VIHAA
+1208 VIKAA

-1230 QKTKEPKVDSELIYA
+1230 QNTKEPKVDSELIYA
-1245 YAKIDRLGDIEEFI
+1245 YAKIECLGEIEEFI

-1269 VGDRLYDAALYE
+1269 VGDRLYDEALYE

-1291 NWAKLASTLIKLNQ
+1291 NWAKLAVTLVKLKQ

-1315 ANSAKTWKEVCFA
+1315 ANSSKTWKEVCFA

-1341 GLNII
+1341 GLNVII
-1346 VQVDDLEEVSE
+1346 QVDDLEEVSE
-1357 FYQNRGCFN
+1357 YYQNRGCFN

-1394 RYRHEKLMEHIK
+1394 RYRPEKLMEHIK

-1440 DNAATTVMNH
+1440 DNAATTIMNH
-1450 SPDAWDHMQ
+1450 SPEAWDHMQ
-1459 FKDIVVKVAN
+1459 FKDVIVKVAS
-1469 VELYYKAVHFYLQE
+1469 VELYYKAVHFYLKE
-1483 HPDLINDLLNVLA
+1483 HPDIMNDMLNVIA

-1502 RVVDIMRKAG
+1502 RVLDIMRKAG
-1512 HLRLVKPYMIAVQS
+1512 HLRLVKPYMVAVQS
-1526 NNVSAVNEALNEIYV
+1526 NNVSAVNEALNEIYA

-1548 LRESIELHDNFDQ
+1548 LRESIDLHDNFDQ

-1569 KHELLEMRRVAAS
+1569 KHELLEMRRVAAY

-1594 ALSKKDNLYKDAMET
+1594 ALSKKDNLYKDCMET
-1609 ASQSGDRELAE
+1609 CSQSGDRELSE
-1620 ELLVYFIE
+1620 DLLVYFIE

-1636 SCLFVCYDLIR
+1636 SCLFVCYDIIR

-1674 YTGKVDEL
+1674 YTGKIDEL
-1682 IKDKIEAQKEAMAK
+1682 IKDKIEAQ
-1696 ENEEKDVMK
+1696 NEEKAKEKEEKEVLA

-1718 PAPPMPGMGGPGMGG
+1718 PAPPMQGMGG
-1733 GFTPPP
+1733 GYAPSPP

-1748 PMPPFVFVVSVSA
+1748 PMPPF
-1761 GDGIEFFVYDLDCNV
+1761 GMPPMG
-1776 KFESWLTKLRR
+1776 
-1787 INIACVQET
+1787 
-1796 KWVGFKARDVDGYK
+1796 GGY
-1810 LWYSGSERRRNGVG
+1810 
-1824 ILVDE
+1824 
-1829 ELRGL
+1829 
-1834 DGEEKMRF
+1834 
-1842 WEALDEVVR
+1842 
-1851 GVPSS
+1851 
-1856 EKIVVAG
+1856 
-1863 DFNGH
+1863 
-1868 IGALPGSFS
+1868 
-1877 DVHGGFGFRKRNEE
+1877 
-1891 GATLLEFARSFGL
+1891 
-1904 VVVKWSFPKKD
+1904 
-1915 DHLITFRSAIAKTQ
+1915 
-1929 IDFLLLR
+1929 
-1936 KGDKVLCKDCKVIP
+1936 
-1950 SENLSTQHTLLVMN
+1950 
-1964 LGIKK
+1964 
-1969 DRKRRGEECRLGI
+1969 
-1982 KWGGL
+1982 
-1987 TPVNAWEIGK
+1987 
-1997 KLAGM
+1997 
-2002 GVWQCRGDVDSKWD
+2002 
-2016 RVARCIRENASEV
+2016 
-2029 SGVSR
+2029 
-2034 GRAGHHRGNWRW
+2034 
-2046 NEEVKKKVRP
+2046 
-2056 RKGRERREKKLF
+2056 
-2068 RLAKARERK
+2068 
-2077 GRDLDQVKCIKGE
+2077 
-2090 DGTVLV
+2090 
-2096 EDDHIKNRWQSY
+2096 
-2108 FYRLLNDEGDRAIG
+2108 
-2122 LGELEHSEE
+2122 
-2131 CLDFSYCRRFKV
+2131 
-2143 EEVREA
+2143 
-2149 VRRMRRSRAT
+2149 
-2159 GPDEIPVDF
+2159 
-2168 WKFSGET
+2168 
-2175 GLRWLTGLFNGIFKT
+2175 
-2190 TKMSEAWRWSTMIPL
+2190 
-2205 YKNKGDIQSSNNYRG
+2205 
-2220 IKLLSHSMKI
+2220 

>member
-1 MAAAS
+1 MAAAN

-13 ALTRFI
+13 VLT
-19 QLIESYREFR
+19 LPS
-29 LAVEIALICY
+29 
-39 TLLGDSHEKMLL
+39 LG
-51 QSIGVN
+51 IN

-85 VIIDMNMP
+85 VIIDMSMP

-109 PNTRILAL
+109 PNSRILAL
-117 KAQVPGTT
+117 KAQLPGTT

-130 IFNIEAKQK
+130 IFNIEMKAKM
-139 IKSHQMPEQVV
+139 KSHQMPEQVV
-150 FWKWITP
+150 FWKWISP
-157 KMLGLVTQTSVY
+157 KMLGLVTQASVY
-169 HWPIEGDSEPVK
+169 HWSIEGDSEPVK

-186 ANLANNQIINYRCDP
+186 ANLANNQIINYKCDP
-201 SEKWLVLIGIAPGS
+201 SEKWLVLIGIAPGA
-215 PERPQLVKGNM
+215 PERSQLVKGSM

-247 SIRVPGND
+247 QFKLPGNENP
-255 RDSILI
+255 SILI
-261 SFASKTSNAGQVTSK
+261 SFATKTFNAGQVTSK

-284 QPGKPSF
+284 QPGKASF

-306 DFPVAMQISQKYGLI
+306 DFPVAMQISHKYSLI

-336 TATAV
+336 TAAAV

-347 PDPIFLTSEASSIGG
+347 PDPIFLTTEASSVGG
-362 FYAVNR
+362 FYAINR

-375 TVNEATII
+375 TLNEATIV

-393 ELAVNLAKRGNL
+393 ELAVNLSKRGNL
-405 PGAENLVVQRFQE
+405 PGAENLVIQRFQE

-464 YFGTLLTKGK
+464 YFGTLLTRGK

-507 SEELGDLVKTVDND
+507 SEELGDLVK
-521 LALKIY
+521 
-527 IKARA
+527 
-532 TPKVVAAFAERR
+532 
-544 EFDKILIYSK
+544 
-554 QVGYTP
+554 VGYTP
-560 DYLFLLQTILRSD
+560 DYLFLLQTILRTD
-573 PQEALEDLQKSG
+573 PQGAVNFALMMSQMEGGCPLDYNTITDLFLQ
-585 GAPSSTKLGCSYE
+585 
-598 HVPRFMELPCSPI
+598 
-611 EQAALAFSLWSFHRN
+611 RN
-626 MIREATAFLLDVL
+626 LIREATAFLLDVL

-684 LCEKAGLYIRA
+684 LCEKAGLFVRA
-695 LQHYSELPDIK
+695 LQ
-706 RVIVNT
+706 
-712 HAIEPQALVEFFGT
+712 
-726 LSREWALE
+726 
-734 CMKDLLMINIKGNL
+734 
-748 QIIVQ
+748 
-753 VAKEYCE
+753 
-760 QLGIDACIKLFEQ
+760 
-773 FKSYDGLYFFLG
+773 
-785 SYLSSS
+785 
-791 EDPDIHFKYIEAAAR
+791 DPDIHFKYIEAAAK

-821 FYDPEKTKNF
+821 FYDAEKTKNF
-831 LMDAKL
+831 LMEAKL

-909 PVEPLVAECEKRNRL
+909 PVEPLVDECEKRNRL

-944 HNALGKIIIESNN
+944 HNAL
-957 NPEHFLTTNPYYD
+957 
-970 SRVVGKYCEKRD
+970 
-982 PTLAVVAYRRGQ
+982 
-994 CDDELI
+994 
-1000 NVTNKNSLFKL
+1000 
-1011 QARYVVERMD
+1011 
-1021 GDLWD
+1021 
-1026 KVLNPDNEFRRQLI
+1026 
-1040 DQVVSTALPE
+1040 
-1050 SKSPE
+1050 
-1055 QVSAAVKAF
+1055 AF

-1106 SRVMD
+1106 PRVMD

-1131 QLYEEA
+1131 GLYEEA

-1155 DNIRDINRAVEFAF
+1155 DNVRSIDRAVEFAF

-1191 DAIESFIR
+1191 DAIESYIR
-1199 ADDATQFLD
+1199 AEDATDFLD
-1208 VIHAA
+1208 VIRAA
-1213 EDADVYHD
+1213 GNTDCYHD
-1221 LVKYLLMVR
+1221 LVRYLLMVR
-1230 QKTKEPKVDSELIYA
+1230 QKVKEPKVDSELIYA
-1245 YAKIDRLGDIEEFI
+1245 YAKIDRLGEIEEFI
-1259 LMPNVANLPN
+1259 LTPNVANLQN
-1269 VGDRLYDAALYE
+1269 VGDRLYDEALYE
-1281 AAKIIFAFIS
+1281 AAKIIYAFIS
-1291 NWAKLASTLIKLNQ
+1291 NWAKLAVTLVKLKQ

-1346 VQVDDLEEVSE
+1346 IQVDDLEEVSE
-1357 FYQNRGCFN
+1357 YYQNRGCFN

-1394 RYRHEKLMEHIK
+1394 RYRPEKLMEHIK

-1426 WKELTYLYIQYDEF
+1426 WEELTYLYIQYDEF

-1450 SPDAWDHMQ
+1450 SPEAWDHMQ
-1459 FKDIVVKVAN
+1459 FKDVVAKVAN

-1483 HPDLINDLLNVLA
+1483 HPDLLNDLLHVLA

-1512 HLRLVKPYMIAVQS
+1512 HLLLVKPYMVAVQS
-1526 NNVSAVNEALNEIYV
+1526 NNVSAVNEALNGIYV
-1541 EEEDYDR
+1541 EEEDYER
-1548 LRESIELHDNFDQ
+1548 LRESIDLHDSFDQ

-1569 KHELLEMRRVAAS
+1569 KHELLEMRRVAAY

-1609 ASQSGDRELAE
+1609 ASQSGDHDLAE

-1647 PDVALELAWMNN
+1647 ADVALELAWMNN
-1659 MIDFAFPYLLQFIRE
+1659 MLDFAFPYLLQFIRE

-1682 IKDKIEAQKEAMAK
+1682 IKDKIEAQKEVKAK
-1696 ENEEKDVMK
+1696 ESEEKEVMA

-1718 PAPPMPGMGGPGMGG
+1718 PAPPMPGMGGGYG
-1733 GFTPPP
+1733 PP

-1748 PMPPFVFVVSVSA
+1748 PMGMPPF
-1761 GDGIEFFVYDLDCNV
+1761 GMPPM
-1776 KFESWLTKLRR
+1776 
-1787 INIACVQET
+1787 
-1796 KWVGFKARDVDGYK
+1796 
-1810 LWYSGSERRRNGVG
+1810 GS
-1824 ILVDE
+1824 
-1829 ELRGL
+1829 
-1834 DGEEKMRF
+1834 
-1842 WEALDEVVR
+1842 
-1851 GVPSS
+1851 
-1856 EKIVVAG
+1856 
-1863 DFNGH
+1863 
-1868 IGALPGSFS
+1868 
-1877 DVHGGFGFRKRNEE
+1877 
-1891 GATLLEFARSFGL
+1891 
-1904 VVVKWSFPKKD
+1904 
-1915 DHLITFRSAIAKTQ
+1915 
-1929 IDFLLLR
+1929 
-1936 KGDKVLCKDCKVIP
+1936 
-1950 SENLSTQHTLLVMN
+1950 
-1964 LGIKK
+1964 
-1969 DRKRRGEECRLGI
+1969 
-1982 KWGGL
+1982 
-1987 TPVNAWEIGK
+1987 
-1997 KLAGM
+1997 
-2002 GVWQCRGDVDSKWD
+2002 
-2016 RVARCIRENASEV
+2016 
-2029 SGVSR
+2029 
-2034 GRAGHHRGNWRW
+2034 
-2046 NEEVKKKVRP
+2046 
-2056 RKGRERREKKLF
+2056 
-2068 RLAKARERK
+2068 
-2077 GRDLDQVKCIKGE
+2077 
-2090 DGTVLV
+2090 
-2096 EDDHIKNRWQSY
+2096 Y
-2108 FYRLLNDEGDRAIG
+2108 
-2122 LGELEHSEE
+2122 
-2131 CLDFSYCRRFKV
+2131 
-2143 EEVREA
+2143 
-2149 VRRMRRSRAT
+2149 
-2159 GPDEIPVDF
+2159 
-2168 WKFSGET
+2168 
-2175 GLRWLTGLFNGIFKT
+2175 
-2190 TKMSEAWRWSTMIPL
+2190 
-2205 YKNKGDIQSSNNYRG
+2205 
-2220 IKLLSHSMKI
+2220 

>member
-1 MAAAS
+1 MAAAN
-6 APITMKE
+6 APIVMKE
-13 ALTRFI
+13 ALT
-19 QLIESYREFR
+19 LP
-29 LAVEIALICY
+29 
-39 TLLGDSHEKMLL
+39 
-51 QSIGVN
+51 SIGIN

-63 TNVTMESDKYICV
+63 THVTMESDKYICV
-76 RETAPQNSV
+76 RETSPQNSV
-85 VIIDMNMP
+85 VIVDMNMP

-109 PNTRILAL
+109 PNSRILAL
-117 KAQVPGTT
+117 KAQLPGTT

-130 IFNIEAKQK
+130 IFNIEAKAK
-139 IKSHQMPEQVV
+139 LKSHQMPEQVV

-157 KMLGLVTQTSVY
+157 KLLGLVTQTSVY
-169 HWPIEGDSEPVK
+169 HWSIEGESEPVK
-181 MFDRT
+181 MFERA

-201 SEKWLVLIGIAPGS
+201 SEKWL
-215 PERPQLVKGNM
+215 RPQLVKGSM

-231 DQQRSQA
+231 EQQRSQA

-247 SIRVPGND
+247 QFKVPGNEN
-255 RDSILI
+255 SSTLI
-261 SFASKTSNAGQVTSK
+261 CFATKSFNAGQVTSK

-284 QPGKPSF
+284 QPGKPGF
-291 SKKQA
+291 TKKQA

-306 DFPVAMQISQKYGLI
+306 DFPVSMQISQKYGLI

-347 PDPIFLTSEASSIGG
+347 PDPIFLTSEATSVGG

-383 PFVSGQLNNL
+383 PFISGQLNNL

-449 QSVPVQAGQTPPLLQ
+449 QSVPVQSGQTPPLLQ
-464 YFGTLLTKGK
+464 YFGTLLTRGK

-521 LALKIY
+521 LALKIF
-527 IKARA
+527 IKAR
-532 TPKVVAAFAERR
+532 
-544 EFDKILIYSK
+544 
-554 QVGYTP
+554 VGYTP
-560 DYLFLLQTILRSD
+560 DYLFLLQTILRAD
-573 PQEALEDLQKSG
+573 PQGAVNFALMMSQMEGGCPVDYNTITDLFLQ
-585 GAPSSTKLGCSYE
+585 
-598 HVPRFMELPCSPI
+598 
-611 EQAALAFSLWSFHRN
+611 RN
-626 MIREATAFLLDVL
+626 LIREATAFLLDVL
-639 KPNLPEHGYL
+639 KPNLPEHGFL

-673 FSHYDRPRIAQ
+673 FSHYDRPRVAQ
-684 LCEKAGLYIRA
+684 LCEKAGLYLQA
-695 LQHYSELPDIK
+695 LRHYSELPDVK

-726 LSREWALE
+726 LSKEWALE
-734 CMKDLLMINIKGNL
+734 CMKDLLLVNLRGNL

-753 VAKEYCE
+753 VAKEYSE
-760 QLGIDACIKLFEQ
+760 QLGIDGCIKLFEQ
-773 FKSYDGLYFFLG
+773 FKSYEGLYFFLG
-785 SYLSSS
+785 SFLSSS
-791 EDPDIHFKYIEAAAR
+791 EDPELHFKYIEAAAK

-821 FYDPEKTKNF
+821 FYDAEKTKNF
-831 LMDAKL
+831 LMEAKL

-861 TNNMLRYIEGYVQK
+861 RNNMLRYIEGYVQK
-875 VNPGNAP
+875 VRIIHVAMSCLTFLMFRSLYFKLFKSWSTRHFVVQVNPGNAP

-909 PVEPLVAECEKRNRL
+909 PVEPLVEECEKRNRL

-937 GSQDVHV
+937 GSTDVHV
-944 HNALGKIIIESNN
+944 HNALGKIIIDSGNN
-957 NPEHFLTTNPYYD
+957 AEHFLTTNPYYD

-1021 GDLWD
+1021 GDLWE
-1026 KVLNPDNEFRRQLI
+1026 KVLTPENEYRRQLI

-1178 QVAKAQLREGLVS
+1178 QVAMAQLREGLVS

-1199 ADDATQFLD
+1199 ADDATQFLE
-1208 VIHAA
+1208 VIRAA
-1213 EDADVYHD
+1213 EDADVYQD
-1221 LVKYLLMVR
+1221 LVRYLLMVR
-1230 QKTKEPKVDSELIYA
+1230 QKVKEPKVDSELIYA

-1259 LMPNVANLPN
+1259 LMPNVANLQN
-1269 VGDRLYDAALYE
+1269 VGDKLYDEALYE
-1281 AAKIIFAFIS
+1281 AAKIIYAFIS
-1291 NWAKLASTLIKLNQ
+1291 NWAKLACTLVKLKQ

-1315 ANSAKTWKEVCFA
+1315 ANSSKTWKEVCFA

-1341 GLNII
+1341 GLNVII
-1346 VQVDDLEEVSE
+1346 QVDDLEEVSE
-1357 FYQNRGCFN
+1357 YYQNRGCFN

-1394 RYRHEKLMEHIK
+1394 RYRPEKLMEHIK

-1426 WKELTYLYIQYDEF
+1426 WKELTFLYIQYDEF

-1450 SPDAWDHMQ
+1450 SPEAWDHMQ

-1483 HPDLINDLLNVLA
+1483 HPDLINDVLNVLA

-1512 HLRLVKPYMIAVQS
+1512 HLHLVKPYMVAVQS
-1526 NNVSAVNEALNEIYV
+1526 NNVAAVNEALNGIYL

-1548 LRESIELHDNFDQ
+1548 LRESIDMHDNFDQ
-1561 IGLAQKIE
+1561 IGLAQKVE
-1569 KHELLEMRRVAAS
+1569 KHELLEMRRIAAY

-1636 SCLFVCYDLIR
+1636 SCLYVCYELIR
-1647 PDVALELAWMNN
+1647 AD
-1659 MIDFAFPYLLQFIRE
+1659 FIRE

-1682 IKDKIEAQKEAMAK
+1682 IKDKIEAQI
-1696 ENEEKDVMK
+1696 EEKSKEKDEKDLVA

-1718 PAPPMPGMGGPGMGG
+1718 PAPPMPGMPGPMGG
-1733 GFTPPP
+1733 GYGVPPP
-1739 PPMGGMGMP
+1739 QMGGIGMP
-1748 PMPPFVFVVSVSA
+1748 PMPPF
-1761 GDGIEFFVYDLDCNV
+1761 GMPPM
-1776 KFESWLTKLRR
+1776 
-1787 INIACVQET
+1787 
-1796 KWVGFKARDVDGYK
+1796 
-1810 LWYSGSERRRNGVG
+1810 GS
-1824 ILVDE
+1824 
-1829 ELRGL
+1829 
-1834 DGEEKMRF
+1834 
-1842 WEALDEVVR
+1842 
-1851 GVPSS
+1851 
-1856 EKIVVAG
+1856 
-1863 DFNGH
+1863 
-1868 IGALPGSFS
+1868 
-1877 DVHGGFGFRKRNEE
+1877 
-1891 GATLLEFARSFGL
+1891 
-1904 VVVKWSFPKKD
+1904 
-1915 DHLITFRSAIAKTQ
+1915 
-1929 IDFLLLR
+1929 
-1936 KGDKVLCKDCKVIP
+1936 
-1950 SENLSTQHTLLVMN
+1950 
-1964 LGIKK
+1964 
-1969 DRKRRGEECRLGI
+1969 
-1982 KWGGL
+1982 
-1987 TPVNAWEIGK
+1987 
-1997 KLAGM
+1997 
-2002 GVWQCRGDVDSKWD
+2002 
-2016 RVARCIRENASEV
+2016 
-2029 SGVSR
+2029 
-2034 GRAGHHRGNWRW
+2034 
-2046 NEEVKKKVRP
+2046 
-2056 RKGRERREKKLF
+2056 
-2068 RLAKARERK
+2068 
-2077 GRDLDQVKCIKGE
+2077 
-2090 DGTVLV
+2090 
-2096 EDDHIKNRWQSY
+2096 Y
-2108 FYRLLNDEGDRAIG
+2108 
-2122 LGELEHSEE
+2122 
-2131 CLDFSYCRRFKV
+2131 
-2143 EEVREA
+2143 
-2149 VRRMRRSRAT
+2149 
-2159 GPDEIPVDF
+2159 
-2168 WKFSGET
+2168 
-2175 GLRWLTGLFNGIFKT
+2175 
-2190 TKMSEAWRWSTMIPL
+2190 
-2205 YKNKGDIQSSNNYRG
+2205 
-2220 IKLLSHSMKI
+2220 

>member
-1 MAAAS
+1 MAAAN

-13 ALTRFI
+13 ALTLPSVGI
-19 QLIESYREFR
+19 
-29 LAVEIALICY
+29 
-39 TLLGDSHEKMLL
+39 
-51 QSIGVN
+51 N

-63 TNVTMESDKYICV
+63 THVTMESDKYICV
-76 RETAPQNSV
+76 RETSPQNSI
-85 VIIDMNMP
+85 VIIDMSMP

-109 PNTRILAL
+109 PNSKILAL
-117 KAQVPGTT
+117 KAGVQGTT

-130 IFNIEAKQK
+130 IFNIEMKAKL
-139 IKSHQMPEQVV
+139 KSHLMPEQIV

-157 KMLGLVTQTSVY
+157 KMLGLVTQTTVY
-169 HWPIEGDSEPVK
+169 HWSIEGESEPVK
-181 MFDRT
+181 VFERT

-201 SEKWLVLIGIAPGS
+201 SEKWLVLIGIAPGA
-215 PERPQLVKGNM
+215 PERPQLVKGNL

-247 SIRVPGND
+247 QYKVPGNENP
-255 RDSILI
+255 STLI
-261 SFASKTSNAGQVTSK
+261 SFATKTLNAGQITSK

-291 SKKQA
+291 TKKQA

-306 DFPVAMQISQKYGLI
+306 DFPVAMQMSHKYSLI

-336 TATAV
+336 TASAV

-347 PDPIFLTSEASSIGG
+347 PDPIFLTTEASSVGG

-375 TVNEATII
+375 TINEQTIV

-464 YFGTLLTKGK
+464 YFGTLLTRGK

-560 DYLFLLQTILRSD
+560 DYLFLLQTILRAD
-573 PQEALEDLQKSG
+573 PQGAVNFALMMSQMEGGCPVDYNTITDLFLQ
-585 GAPSSTKLGCSYE
+585 
-598 HVPRFMELPCSPI
+598 
-611 EQAALAFSLWSFHRN
+611 RN
-626 MIREATAFLLDVL
+626 LIREATAFLLDVL
-639 KPNLPEHGYL
+639 KPNLPEHAFL

-684 LCEKAGLYIRA
+684 LCEKAGLYVRA
-695 LQHYSELPDIK
+695 LQ
-706 RVIVNT
+706 
-712 HAIEPQALVEFFGT
+712 
-726 LSREWALE
+726 
-734 CMKDLLMINIKGNL
+734 
-748 QIIVQ
+748 
-753 VAKEYCE
+753 
-760 QLGIDACIKLFEQ
+760 
-773 FKSYDGLYFFLG
+773 
-785 SYLSSS
+785 
-791 EDPDIHFKYIEAAAR
+791 
-806 TGQIKEVERVTRESN
+806 
-821 FYDPEKTKNF
+821 TKNF
-831 LMDAKL
+831 LMEAKL

-909 PVEPLVAECEKRNRL
+909 PVEPLVDECEKRNRL

-944 HNALGKIIIESNN
+944 HNALGKIIIDSGN

-1021 GDLWD
+1021 EDLWG
-1026 KVLNPDNEFRRQLI
+1026 KVLDPENEYRRQLI

-1137 FAIFKKFNLNV
+1137 YAIFKKFNLNV

-1155 DNIRDINRAVEFAF
+1155 DNIRSIDRAVEFAF

-1208 VIHAA
+1208 VIRAS

-1221 LVKYLLMVR
+1221 LVRYLLMVR
-1230 QKTKEPKVDSELIYA
+1230 QKVREPKVDSELIYA
-1245 YAKIDRLGDIEEFI
+1245 YAKIDRLADIEEFI
-1259 LMPNVANLPN
+1259 LMPNVANLQN
-1269 VGDRLYDAALYE
+1269 VGDRLYDEALYE
-1281 AAKIIFAFIS
+1281 AAKIIYAFIS
-1291 NWAKLASTLIKLNQ
+1291 NWAKLAVTLVKLKQ

-1315 ANSAKTWKEVCFA
+1315 ANSSKTWKEVCFA

-1346 VQVDDLEEVSE
+1346 IQVDDLEEVSE
-1357 FYQNRGCFN
+1357 YYQNRGCFN

-1394 RYRHEKLMEHIK
+1394 RYRPEKLMEHIK
-1406 LFSTRLNI
+1406 LFANRLNI

-1440 DNAATTVMNH
+1440 DNAATTIMNH
-1450 SPDAWDHMQ
+1450 SPEAWDHMQ
-1459 FKDIVVKVAN
+1459 FKDVAVKVAN

-1483 HPDLINDLLNVLA
+1483 HPDLINDILNVLA

-1512 HLRLVKPYMIAVQS
+1512 HLLLVKPYMVAVQS

-1541 EEEDYDR
+1541 EEEDYER
-1548 LRESIELHDNFDQ
+1548 LRESIDLHDSFDQ

-1569 KHELLEMRRVAAS
+1569 KHELLEMRRVAAY

-1594 ALSKKDNLYKDAMET
+1594 ALSKKDKLYKDAMET

-1647 PDVALELAWMNN
+1647 PDIALELAWMNN

-1682 IKDKIEAQKEAMAK
+1682 VKDKIEAQKEVKAK
-1696 ENEEKDVMK
+1696 EQEDKEVIA

-1718 PAPPMPGMGGPGMGG
+1718 PAPPMPGMGGGMGG
-1733 GFTPPP
+1733 GYAPP
-1739 PPMGGMGMP
+1739 PPMGGMPPMGMPPFGMP
-1748 PMPPFVFVVSVSA
+1748 PM
-1761 GDGIEFFVYDLDCNV
+1761 
-1776 KFESWLTKLRR
+1776 
-1787 INIACVQET
+1787 
-1796 KWVGFKARDVDGYK
+1796 
-1810 LWYSGSERRRNGVG
+1810 GS
-1824 ILVDE
+1824 
-1829 ELRGL
+1829 
-1834 DGEEKMRF
+1834 
-1842 WEALDEVVR
+1842 
-1851 GVPSS
+1851 
-1856 EKIVVAG
+1856 
-1863 DFNGH
+1863 
-1868 IGALPGSFS
+1868 
-1877 DVHGGFGFRKRNEE
+1877 
-1891 GATLLEFARSFGL
+1891 
-1904 VVVKWSFPKKD
+1904 
-1915 DHLITFRSAIAKTQ
+1915 
-1929 IDFLLLR
+1929 
-1936 KGDKVLCKDCKVIP
+1936 
-1950 SENLSTQHTLLVMN
+1950 
-1964 LGIKK
+1964 
-1969 DRKRRGEECRLGI
+1969 
-1982 KWGGL
+1982 
-1987 TPVNAWEIGK
+1987 
-1997 KLAGM
+1997 
-2002 GVWQCRGDVDSKWD
+2002 
-2016 RVARCIRENASEV
+2016 
-2029 SGVSR
+2029 
-2034 GRAGHHRGNWRW
+2034 
-2046 NEEVKKKVRP
+2046 
-2056 RKGRERREKKLF
+2056 
-2068 RLAKARERK
+2068 
-2077 GRDLDQVKCIKGE
+2077 
-2090 DGTVLV
+2090 
-2096 EDDHIKNRWQSY
+2096 SY
-2108 FYRLLNDEGDRAIG
+2108 
-2122 LGELEHSEE
+2122 
-2131 CLDFSYCRRFKV
+2131 
-2143 EEVREA
+2143 
-2149 VRRMRRSRAT
+2149 
-2159 GPDEIPVDF
+2159 
-2168 WKFSGET
+2168 
-2175 GLRWLTGLFNGIFKT
+2175 
-2190 TKMSEAWRWSTMIPL
+2190 
-2205 YKNKGDIQSSNNYRG
+2205 
-2220 IKLLSHSMKI
+2220 

>member
-13 ALTRFI
+13 VLT
-19 QLIESYREFR
+19 LPS
-29 LAVEIALICY
+29 
-39 TLLGDSHEKMLL
+39 LG
-51 QSIGVN
+51 IN

-63 TNVTMESDKYICV
+63 THVTMESDKYICV
-76 RETAPQNSV
+76 RETSPANSV

-109 PNTRILAL
+109 PNSRILAL
-117 KAQVPGTT
+117 KAQIPGST

-130 IFNIEAKQK
+130 IFNIEMKAKM
-139 IKSHQMPEQVV
+139 KSYQMPEQVV

-169 HWPIEGDSEPVK
+169 HWSLEGDAEPAR

-186 ANLANNQIINYRCDP
+186 GNLTGNQIINYRCDP
-201 SEKWLVLIGIAPGS
+201 SEKWLVLIGIAPGA

-238 LEAHAASFA
+238 LEAHAAAFA
-247 SIRVPGND
+247 SFKVPGNENP
-255 RDSILI
+255 SILI
-261 SFASKTSNAGQVTSK
+261 SFASKTMAAGQLTSK

-284 QPGKPSF
+284 QPGKPGF

-306 DFPVAMQISQKYGLI
+306 DFPVAMQISNKYSLI
-321 YVITKLGLLFVYDLE
+321 YVITKLGLLFVYDLD

-347 PDPIFLTSEASSIGG
+347 PDPIFLTTEASSVGG
-362 FYAVNR
+362 FYAINR

-375 TVNEATII
+375 TVNEATIV

-418 LFAQTKYK
+418 LFSQMKYK

-449 QSVPVQAGQTPPLLQ
+449 QSVPVQPGQTPPLLQ
-464 YFGTLLTKGK
+464 YFGTLLTRGK

-573 PQEALEDLQKSG
+573 PQGAVNFALMMSQMEGGCPLDYNTITDLFLQ
-585 GAPSSTKLGCSYE
+585 
-598 HVPRFMELPCSPI
+598 
-611 EQAALAFSLWSFHRN
+611 RN
-626 MIREATAFLLDVL
+626 MIREATSFLLDVL

-684 LCEKAGLYIRA
+684 LCEKAALYMRA
-695 LQHYSELPDIK
+695 LQHYTELPDIK

-734 CMKDLLMINIKGNL
+734 CMKDLLLVNLRGNL

-753 VAKEYCE
+753 TAKEYSD
-760 QLGIDACIKLFEQ
+760 QLGVDSCIKLFEQ
-773 FKSYDGLYFFLG
+773 FKSYEGLYFFLG

-791 EDPDIHFKYIEAAAR
+791 EDPDIHFKYIEAAAK

-821 FYDPEKTKNF
+821 FYDAEKTKNF
-831 LMDAKL
+831 LMEARL

-861 TNNMLRYIEGYVQK
+861 SNNMLRYIEGYVQK
-875 VNPGNAP
+875 VNPSNAP

-891 ECPED
+891 DCPED

-909 PVEPLVAECEKRNRL
+909 PVEPLVEECEKRNRL

-944 HNALGKIIIESNN
+944 HNALGKIIIDTNN

-1000 NVTNKNSLFKL
+1000 DVTNKNSLFKL
-1011 QARYVVERMD
+1011 QARYVVERMEPE
-1021 GDLWD
+1021 LWE
-1026 KVLNPDNEFRRQLI
+1026 KVLTPDNQFRRQLI

-1050 SKSPE
+1050 SKNPD
-1055 QVSAAVKAF
+1055 QVSATVKAF

-1084 SAFSGNFNLQ
+1084 SAFSGNPNLQ
-1094 NLLILTAIKADP
+1094 NLLILTAIKADK

-1126 VAVEA
+1126 IAVGAE
-1131 QLYEEA
+1131 LYEEA

-1148 QAVNVLL
+1148 PAVNVLL
-1155 DNIRDINRAVEFAF
+1155 DNIRSIERAVEFAS

-1208 VIHAA
+1208 VIRAA
-1213 EDADVYHD
+1213 EIASVYHD

-1230 QKTKEPKVDSELIYA
+1230 KKVKEPKVDSELIYA
-1245 YAKIDRLGDIEEFI
+1245 YAKIDRLGEIEEFI
-1259 LMPNVANLPN
+1259 VTPNVANLQG
-1269 VGDRLYDAALYE
+1269 VGDRLFDEDLYE

-1291 NWAKLASTLIKLNQ
+1291 NWAKLASTLVKLRQ

-1315 ANSAKTWKEVCFA
+1315 ANSSKTWKEVCFA

-1346 VQVDDLEEVSE
+1346 VQVDDLEEVSDY
-1357 FYQNRGCFN
+1357 YQNRGRFD

-1380 AHMGIFTELGVLYA
+1380 AHMGIFTELGILYA
-1394 RYRHEKLMEHIK
+1394 RYRPDKLMEHIK

-1414 PKLIRACDEQQH
+1414 PKLIRVCDEQQH

-1440 DNAATTVMNH
+1440 DNAAATIMNH
-1450 SPDAWDHMQ
+1450 SPEAWDHMQ
-1459 FKDIVVKVAN
+1459 FKDVVVKVAN

-1483 HPDLINDLLNVLA
+1483 HPDLINDLLNVLS

-1512 HLRLVKPYMIAVQS
+1512 HLHLVKPYMVAVQS
-1526 NNVSAVNEALNEIYV
+1526 NNVAAVNEALNGIYV

-1548 LRESIELHDNFDQ
+1548 LRESIDLHDNFDQ
-1561 IGLAQKIE
+1561 IGLAQKVE
-1569 KHELLEMRRVAAS
+1569 KHELLEFRRIAAY
-1582 IYKKAGRWKQSI
+1582 IYKKAGRWRQSV

-1609 ASQSGDRELAE
+1609 SSQSGDRELAE
-1620 ELLVYFIE
+1620 ELLVYFVE

-1636 SCLFVCYDLIR
+1636 SCLFTCYDLIR

-1659 MIDFAFPYLLQFIRE
+1659 MIDFSFPYLLQFIRE
-1674 YTGKVDEL
+1674 YTTKVDEL
-1682 IKDKIEAQKEAMAK
+1682 VKDKLENLQEVKSKEK
-1696 ENEEKDVMK
+1696 EEKDLVA

-1718 PAPPMPGMGGPGMGG
+1718 PAPPMPGMGGGMGG
-1733 GFTPPP
+1733 FQPG
-1739 PPMGGMGMP
+1739 MGGMGMP
-1748 PMPPFVFVVSVSA
+1748 PMPAYGMPPM
-1761 GDGIEFFVYDLDCNV
+1761 G
-1776 KFESWLTKLRR
+1776 
-1787 INIACVQET
+1787 
-1796 KWVGFKARDVDGYK
+1796 GY
-1810 LWYSGSERRRNGVG
+1810 
-1824 ILVDE
+1824 
-1829 ELRGL
+1829 
-1834 DGEEKMRF
+1834 
-1842 WEALDEVVR
+1842 
-1851 GVPSS
+1851 
-1856 EKIVVAG
+1856 
-1863 DFNGH
+1863 
-1868 IGALPGSFS
+1868 
-1877 DVHGGFGFRKRNEE
+1877 
-1891 GATLLEFARSFGL
+1891 
-1904 VVVKWSFPKKD
+1904 
-1915 DHLITFRSAIAKTQ
+1915 
-1929 IDFLLLR
+1929 
-1936 KGDKVLCKDCKVIP
+1936 
-1950 SENLSTQHTLLVMN
+1950 
-1964 LGIKK
+1964 
-1969 DRKRRGEECRLGI
+1969 
-1982 KWGGL
+1982 
-1987 TPVNAWEIGK
+1987 
-1997 KLAGM
+1997 
-2002 GVWQCRGDVDSKWD
+2002 
-2016 RVARCIRENASEV
+2016 
-2029 SGVSR
+2029 
-2034 GRAGHHRGNWRW
+2034 
-2046 NEEVKKKVRP
+2046 
-2056 RKGRERREKKLF
+2056 
-2068 RLAKARERK
+2068 
-2077 GRDLDQVKCIKGE
+2077 
-2090 DGTVLV
+2090 
-2096 EDDHIKNRWQSY
+2096 
-2108 FYRLLNDEGDRAIG
+2108 
-2122 LGELEHSEE
+2122 
-2131 CLDFSYCRRFKV
+2131 
-2143 EEVREA
+2143 
-2149 VRRMRRSRAT
+2149 
-2159 GPDEIPVDF
+2159 
-2168 WKFSGET
+2168 
-2175 GLRWLTGLFNGIFKT
+2175 
-2190 TKMSEAWRWSTMIPL
+2190 
-2205 YKNKGDIQSSNNYRG
+2205 
-2220 IKLLSHSMKI
+2220 

>member
-13 ALTRFI
+13 VLT
-19 QLIESYREFR
+19 LP
-29 LAVEIALICY
+29 
-39 TLLGDSHEKMLL
+39 
-51 QSIGVN
+51 SIGIS

-85 VIIDMNMP
+85 VIVDMNMP

-109 PNTRILAL
+109 PNSRILAL
-117 KAQVPGTT
+117 KAQLPGTT

-130 IFNIEAKQK
+130 IFNIEMKTK
-139 IKSHQMPEQVV
+139 MKSYQMPEQIV

-157 KMLGLVTQTSVY
+157 KMLGLVS
-169 HWPIEGDSEPVK
+169 DSEPAK
-181 MFDRT
+181 MFERT
-186 ANLANNQIINYRCDP
+186 ANLVNNQIINYRCDP

-215 PERPQLVKGNM
+215 PERQQLVKGNM

-231 DQQRSQA
+231 EQQRSQA
-238 LEAHAASFA
+238 LEAHAAAFA
-247 SIRVPGND
+247 QFKVPGNENQ
-255 RDSILI
+255 STLI
-261 SFASKTSNAGQVTSK
+261 SFATKSFNAGQITSK

-291 SKKQA
+291 TKKQA

-306 DFPVAMQISQKYGLI
+306 DFPVAMQISHKFNLI

-336 TATAV
+336 TAAAV

-347 PDPIFLTSEASSIGG
+347 PDPIFLTSEASAAGG
-362 FYAVNR
+362 FYAINR

-375 TVNEATII
+375 TINEATII
-383 PFVSGQLNNL
+383 GFVSGHLNNL

-418 LFAQTKYK
+418 LFSQTKYK

-464 YFGTLLTKGK
+464 YFGTLLTRGK

-560 DYLFLLQTILRSD
+560 DYLFLLQTILRTD
-573 PQEALEDLQKSG
+573 PQGAVNFALMMSQMEGGCPLDYNTITDLFLQ
-585 GAPSSTKLGCSYE
+585 
-598 HVPRFMELPCSPI
+598 
-611 EQAALAFSLWSFHRN
+611 RN
-626 MIREATAFLLDVL
+626 LIREATAFLLDVL
-639 KPNLPEHGYL
+639 KPNLPEHAFL

-673 FSHYDRPRIAQ
+673 FSHYDRPRIGQ

-695 LQHYSELPDIK
+695 LQHYAELPDIK

-726 LSREWALE
+726 LSKEWALE
-734 CMKDLLMINIKGNL
+734 CMKDLLLVNLRGNL

-753 VAKEYCE
+753 TAKEYCE
-760 QLGIDACIKLFEQ
+760 QLGVDQCIKLFEQ
-773 FKSYDGLYFFLG
+773 FKSYEGLYFFLG

-791 EDPDIHFKYIEAAAR
+791 EDPEIHFKYIEAAAK

-821 FYDPEKTKNF
+821 FYDAEKTKNF
-831 LMDAKL
+831 LMEAKL

-848 RFGFVPDLTHYLY
+848 RFGFVGDLTHYLY

-882 LVVGQLLDD
+882 MVVGQLLDD

-909 PVEPLVAECEKRNRL
+909 PVEPLVDECEKRNRL

-937 GSQDVHV
+937 GTQDVHV
-944 HNALGKIIIESNN
+944 HNALGKIIIDSNN

-970 SRVVGKYCEKRD
+970 SKVVGKYCEKRD

-1021 GDLWD
+1021 GDLWE
-1026 KVLNPDNEFRRQLI
+1026 KVLDPENEYRRQLI

-1106 SRVMD
+1106 TRVMD

-1155 DNIRDINRAVEFAF
+1155 DNIRSIDRAVEFAF

-1199 ADDATQFLD
+1199 ADDATQFHE
-1208 VIHAA
+1208 VILAA
-1213 EDADVYHD
+1213 EGANVYHD

-1230 QKTKEPKVDSELIYA
+1230 QKSKEPKVDSELIFA
-1245 YAKIDRLGDIEEFI
+1245 YAKIDRLGEIEEFI
-1259 LMPNVANLPN
+1259 LMPNVANLQL
-1269 VGDRLYDAALYE
+1269 VGDRLFDDALYE

-1291 NWAKLASTLIKLNQ
+1291 NWAKLACTLVRLKQ

-1328 CVDAEEFRLAQIC
+1328 CVDAEEFRLAQMC

-1357 FYQNRGCFN
+1357 FYQNRGYFN

-1394 RYRHEKLMEHIK
+1394 RYRYEKLMEHIK

-1450 SPDAWDHMQ
+1450 SPEAWDHMQ

-1483 HPDLINDLLNVLA
+1483 HPDLINDVLNVLA

-1512 HLRLVKPYMIAVQS
+1512 HLLLVKPYMVAVQS
-1526 NNVSAVNEALNEIYV
+1526 NNVAAVNEALNQIYV

-1548 LRESIELHDNFDQ
+1548 LRESIDLHDNFDQ

-1569 KHELLEMRRVAAS
+1569 KHELLEMRRVAAY

-1628 QGKKECFA
+1628 KGKKECFA
-1636 SCLFVCYDLIR
+1636 SCLFVCYDLVRADI
-1647 PDVALELAWMNN
+1647 ALELAWMNN
-1659 MIDFAFPYLLQFIRE
+1659 MLDFALPFLLQFIRE

-1682 IKDKIEAQKEAMAK
+1682 VKDKLEAQKEVKAK
-1696 ENEEKDVMK
+1696 EKEEKDVIA

-1718 PAPPMPGMGGPGMGG
+1718 PAPPGMSGGGMPGGYG
-1733 GFTPPP
+1733 PPP
-1739 PPMGGMGMP
+1739 QMGGMGMP
-1748 PMPPFVFVVSVSA
+1748 PMPPF
-1761 GDGIEFFVYDLDCNV
+1761 
-1776 KFESWLTKLRR
+1776 
-1787 INIACVQET
+1787 
-1796 KWVGFKARDVDGYK
+1796 
-1810 LWYSGSERRRNGVG
+1810 
-1824 ILVDE
+1824 
-1829 ELRGL
+1829 
-1834 DGEEKMRF
+1834 
-1842 WEALDEVVR
+1842 
-1851 GVPSS
+1851 
-1856 EKIVVAG
+1856 
-1863 DFNGH
+1863 
-1868 IGALPGSFS
+1868 
-1877 DVHGGFGFRKRNEE
+1877 
-1891 GATLLEFARSFGL
+1891 
-1904 VVVKWSFPKKD
+1904 
-1915 DHLITFRSAIAKTQ
+1915 
-1929 IDFLLLR
+1929 
-1936 KGDKVLCKDCKVIP
+1936 
-1950 SENLSTQHTLLVMN
+1950 
-1964 LGIKK
+1964 
-1969 DRKRRGEECRLGI
+1969 
-1982 KWGGL
+1982 
-1987 TPVNAWEIGK
+1987 
-1997 KLAGM
+1997 GM
-2002 GVWQCRGDVDSKWD
+2002 PPM
-2016 RVARCIRENASEV
+2016 
-2029 SGVSR
+2029 
-2034 GRAGHHRGNWRW
+2034 GN
-2046 NEEVKKKVRP
+2046 
-2056 RKGRERREKKLF
+2056 
-2068 RLAKARERK
+2068 
-2077 GRDLDQVKCIKGE
+2077 
-2090 DGTVLV
+2090 
-2096 EDDHIKNRWQSY
+2096 Y
-2108 FYRLLNDEGDRAIG
+2108 
-2122 LGELEHSEE
+2122 
-2131 CLDFSYCRRFKV
+2131 
-2143 EEVREA
+2143 
-2149 VRRMRRSRAT
+2149 
-2159 GPDEIPVDF
+2159 
-2168 WKFSGET
+2168 
-2175 GLRWLTGLFNGIFKT
+2175 
-2190 TKMSEAWRWSTMIPL
+2190 
-2205 YKNKGDIQSSNNYRG
+2205 
-2220 IKLLSHSMKI
+2220 

>member
-1 MAAAS
+1 MAAAN
-6 APITMKE
+6 APIAMRE
-13 ALTRFI
+13 ALT
-19 QLIESYREFR
+19 LTS
-29 LAVEIALICY
+29 LGIA
-39 TLLGDSHEKMLL
+39 
-51 QSIGVN
+51 
-57 PQFITF
+57 PQFVTF
-63 TNVTMESDKYICV
+63 THVTMESEKYICV
-76 RETAPQNSV
+76 RETSPQNSV
-85 VIIDMNMP
+85 VIVDMAMP
-93 MQPLRRPI
+93 AQPLRRPI

-117 KAQVPGTT
+117 KAQIPGTT

-130 IFNIEAKQK
+130 IFNIEAKTK

-157 KMLGLVTQTSVY
+157 KLLGLVTQTSVY
-169 HWPIEGDSEPVK
+169 HWSIEGDSEPAK

-201 SEKWLVLIGIAPGS
+201 SEKWLVLIGIAPGA

-247 SIRVPGND
+247 SFKVVGNENP
-255 RDSILI
+255 STLI
-261 SFASKTSNAGQVTSK
+261 CFASKTTNAGQITSK

-284 QPGKPSF
+284 QPGKPGF

-296 DLFFPPDFAD
+296 DLFFPPDFQD

-336 TATAV
+336 TAAAV

-347 PDPIFLTSEASSIGG
+347 PDPIFLTAESSASGG
-362 FYAVNR
+362 FYAINR
-368 RGQVLLA
+368 RGQVLHA
-375 TVNEATII
+375 TVNDATIV
-383 PFVSGQLNNL
+383 PFVSSQLNNL
-393 ELAVNLAKRGNL
+393 ELAVNLAKRANL

-426 EAAELAAESPQGILR
+426 EAAELAAESPQGLLR
-441 TPDTVAKF
+441 TPETVAKF

-464 YFGTLLTKGK
+464 YFGTLLTRGK
-474 LNAFESLE
+474 LNAYESLE

-560 DYLFLLQTILRSD
+560 DYLFLLQTILRTD
-573 PQEALEDLQKSG
+573 PQGAVNFALMMSQMEGGCPVDYNTITDLFLQ
-585 GAPSSTKLGCSYE
+585 
-598 HVPRFMELPCSPI
+598 
-611 EQAALAFSLWSFHRN
+611 RN

-639 KPNLPEHGYL
+639 KPNLPEHAFL

-659 TFPNVADAILANGM
+659 TYPNVADAILANGM
-673 FSHYDRPRIAQ
+673 FSHYDRPRVAQ
-684 LCEKAGLYIRA
+684 LCEKAGLYLRA
-695 LQHYSELPDIK
+695 LQHYTELPDIK
-706 RVIVNT
+706 RVMVNT

-734 CMKDLLMINIKGNL
+734 CMKDLLLVNLRGNL
-748 QIIVQ
+748 QIVVQ
-753 VAKEYCE
+753 AAKEYSE
-760 QLGIDACIKLFEQ
+760 QLGVDACIKLFEQ
-773 FKSYDGLYFFLG
+773 FKSYEGLYFFLG
-785 SYLSSS
+785 AYLSSS

-821 FYDPEKTKNF
+821 FYDAEKTKNF
-831 LMDAKL
+831 LMEAKL

-909 PVEPLVAECEKRNRL
+909 PVEPLVDECEKRNRL

-944 HNALGKIIIESNN
+944 HNALGKIIIDSNN
-957 NPEHFLTTNPYYD
+957 NPEHFLTTNPFYD
-970 SRVVGKYCEKRD
+970 SHVVGKYCEKRD

-1026 KVLNPDNEFRRQLI
+1026 KVLQPENEYRRQLI

-1111 YINRLDNFDG
+1111 YVNRLDNFDG

-1131 QLYEEA
+1131 QLFEEA

-1155 DNIRDINRAVEFAF
+1155 DNIRSIERAEEFAF

-1191 DAIESFIR
+1191 EAIESFIR
-1199 ADDATQFLD
+1199 ADDATHFLD
-1208 VIHAA
+1208 VIRAA
-1213 EDADVYHD
+1213 EEANVYDD

-1230 QKTKEPKVDSELIYA
+1230 QKAKEPKVDGELIFA
-1245 YAKIDRLGDIEEFI
+1245 YAKIDRLSDIEEFI
-1259 LMPNVANLPN
+1259 LMPNVANLQN
-1269 VGDRLYDAALYE
+1269 VGDRLYDEELYE
-1281 AAKIIFAFIS
+1281 AAKIIYAFIS
-1291 NWAKLASTLIKLNQ
+1291 NWAKLAVTLVKLKQ

-1346 VQVDDLEEVSE
+1346 VQDQPVRTKTYFST
-1357 FYQNRGCFN
+1357 R
-1366 ELISLMESGLGLER
+1366 LER

-1394 RYRHEKLMEHIK
+1394 RYRPEKLMEHIK

-1440 DNAATTVMNH
+1440 DNAATTIMNH

-1459 FKDIVVKVAN
+1459 FKDVAVKVAN

-1496 LRVDHT
+1496 LRLDHT

-1512 HLRLVKPYMIAVQS
+1512 QLHLVKPYMVAVQS
-1526 NNVSAVNEALNEIYV
+1526 NNVSAVNEALNELYV
-1541 EEEDYDR
+1541 EEEDYER
-1548 LRESIELHDNFDQ
+1548 LRESVDMHDNFDQ
-1561 IGLAQKIE
+1561 IGLAQKLE
-1569 KHELLEMRRVAAS
+1569 KHELLEMRRIAAY

-1594 ALSKKDNLYKDAMET
+1594 ALSKKDNMYKDCMET
-1609 ASQSGDRELAE
+1609 CSQSGDRELSE
-1620 ELLVYFIE
+1620 DLLVYFIE

-1636 SCLFVCYDLIR
+1636 SCLFICYDLIR
-1647 PDVALELAWMNN
+1647 ADVALELAWMNN
-1659 MIDFAFPYLLQFIRE
+1659 MVDFAFPYLLQFIRE
-1674 YTGKVDEL
+1674 YTSKVDEL
-1682 IKDKIEAQKEAMAK
+1682 VKDRIESQNEVRAK
-1696 ENEEKDVMK
+1696 EKEEKDLVA

-1718 PAPPMPGMGGPGMGG
+1718 PAPPGMGGP
-1733 GFTPPP
+1733 PPP
-1739 PPMGGMGMP
+1739 MGMPGMPPMGGMGMP
-1748 PMPPFVFVVSVSA
+1748 PMGPGPMPAYGMPPM
-1761 GDGIEFFVYDLDCNV
+1761 
-1776 KFESWLTKLRR
+1776 
-1787 INIACVQET
+1787 
-1796 KWVGFKARDVDGYK
+1796 
-1810 LWYSGSERRRNGVG
+1810 GS
-1824 ILVDE
+1824 
-1829 ELRGL
+1829 
-1834 DGEEKMRF
+1834 
-1842 WEALDEVVR
+1842 
-1851 GVPSS
+1851 
-1856 EKIVVAG
+1856 
-1863 DFNGH
+1863 
-1868 IGALPGSFS
+1868 
-1877 DVHGGFGFRKRNEE
+1877 
-1891 GATLLEFARSFGL
+1891 
-1904 VVVKWSFPKKD
+1904 
-1915 DHLITFRSAIAKTQ
+1915 
-1929 IDFLLLR
+1929 
-1936 KGDKVLCKDCKVIP
+1936 
-1950 SENLSTQHTLLVMN
+1950 
-1964 LGIKK
+1964 
-1969 DRKRRGEECRLGI
+1969 
-1982 KWGGL
+1982 
-1987 TPVNAWEIGK
+1987 
-1997 KLAGM
+1997 
-2002 GVWQCRGDVDSKWD
+2002 
-2016 RVARCIRENASEV
+2016 
-2029 SGVSR
+2029 
-2034 GRAGHHRGNWRW
+2034 
-2046 NEEVKKKVRP
+2046 
-2056 RKGRERREKKLF
+2056 
-2068 RLAKARERK
+2068 
-2077 GRDLDQVKCIKGE
+2077 
-2090 DGTVLV
+2090 
-2096 EDDHIKNRWQSY
+2096 Y
-2108 FYRLLNDEGDRAIG
+2108 
-2122 LGELEHSEE
+2122 
-2131 CLDFSYCRRFKV
+2131 
-2143 EEVREA
+2143 
-2149 VRRMRRSRAT
+2149 
-2159 GPDEIPVDF
+2159 
-2168 WKFSGET
+2168 
-2175 GLRWLTGLFNGIFKT
+2175 
-2190 TKMSEAWRWSTMIPL
+2190 
-2205 YKNKGDIQSSNNYRG
+2205 
-2220 IKLLSHSMKI
+2220 